1 MRVNTIK
8 KIIAAILAAVLCFGV
23 LPSRSFFNTL
33 SAVVKAANADS
44 LNEAYADGTSL
55 MPIGPAFTVDTLLS
69 WEPTNDPD
77 SDYSRSVVPLADR
90 YTGFTVND
98 YANPDAKLMVCSL
111 ANSKHDA
118 TNAQGQESFSS
129 YAFNYWQY
137 ATSFVYWSGS
147 KRGQVVVPT
156 GEFTDA
162 AHTNGVPVMG
172 TIFFDWGGNS
182 SVVEN
187 FVRNYRSVADK
198 LIEVMEYYGFDGYFF
213 NEETAVDY
221 TTAGNLRSMIAYM
234 RQQRPNMLIG
244 WYDSITDSGNLS
256 YQDAVNGSN
265 SGWVSAGVNEFFMN
279 YNWTT
284 QDVNTTV
291 STMQGLGKSQ
301 YEAFAGL
308 DVQQNCMN
316 TNFSSNYL
324 LNNNNNKLKL
334 SLALYCP
341 NSTMGLSGDG
351 ADFHEVERQFYVN
364 GGDPR
369 STSSSGWAGMSR
381 FFADHTTI
389 ISAPFVTNFN
399 SGHGKAFYIDGVKS
413 RDAEWSYQSVQDV
426 MPTWTWIID
435 SNGQK
440 LSGAYDFEDAYNGGS
455 SIKFYGSLTANKP
468 NNIML
473 YSTNLD
479 INGST
484 NIAVTAKNDRGL
496 MKLVAYYGDSSTS
509 SYANCQKATF
519 ALDASSGGWTT
530 SNVSLASLSGKKL
543 YAIGFEI
550 GGTSNVSDYQVNIG
564 RLAVTDSE
572 AAAASASN
580 ARLEEIIYLD
590 AYTAEARI
598 KWNGNNASTYEIY
611 RLNADGTR
619 TLIMETPNTAYYI
632 PNLVRNDDQADV
644 TIEVVPVNANGVRG
658 ESSRFTIDWPYENG
672 DTEKLS
678 DVTVPVNICP
688 LAEVTGY
695 SAQNDGEPASKAID
709 GTSENGSK
717 WCATNAQSG
726 WMTIKLDQP
735 RTIKR
740 IRIEHAE
747 YGGEAQNMNT
757 IAFSVQYKSGNNWV
771 TAYSTNNNSSA
782 VTDELITPVTAQ
794 EWRLY
799 ISNSGSSAWGAI
811 RIYEWQMFETTER
824 NRTDIVLMKFA
835 SAKNNK
841 GASDTFS
848 LTHAPTGSTVRL
860 YLRDA
865 NGNYTQIASKEAQ
878 SSTVSFTGLDYGSD
892 AGRVF
897 YTVQEGKQ
905 EESIKLSTAF
915 DAEPGA
921 VKYSITVVQPAN
933 GTVSASATSATAGTT
948 VKLTATPAEGYTLD
962 YFTLD
967 GARINGDTFIMP
979 ARNVEVSA
987 VFTANAYSITVVQPT
1002 GGTVSASATSAT
1014 AGTTVKLTATPA
1026 EGYTLDYFTLDGA
1039 RINGNTFS
1047 MPARNVEV
1055 SAVFTANAYSITVVQ
1070 PTGGTV
1076 SASTTSAA
1084 AGTTIELTA
1093 TPAEGYTL
1101 DYFTLDGE
1109 RINGDTFS
1117 MPARNVEV
1125 SAVFTANAYSITVV
1139 QPTGGTVSASA
1150 TSATAGTTVKLTAT
1164 PAEGYTLDYF
1174 TLDGARING
1183 DTFIMPARNV
1193 EVSAVFTA
1201 NAYSITVVQ
1210 PTGGTVSAS
1219 ATSATAGTTVKL
1231 TATPAE
1237 GYTLD
1242 YFTLDGARINGDT
1255 FIMPARNV
1263 EVSAVFTANAYSI
1276 TVVQPT
1282 GGTVSAS
1289 ATSATAGTTVKLTA
1303 TPAEGYTLDYFTLDG
1318 ARINGDTFIM
1328 PARNVEVSAVFTA
1341 NAYSI
1346 TVVQPAGGTVSASK
1360 LSAFFGEAVELTA
1373 VPDEGYELSHYVVN
1387 GAANNGGTFTMPARD
1402 VIVTAVFTKVAEPSV
1417 NLALNATIYYSNKK
1431 YPDYAKNGPQH
1442 AFDGKMSDREAD
1454 KWHASGVNG
1463 WVAFDIHT
1471 PVANPILK
1479 IYHAGSAGENSNLNT
1494 SSWDVYILNERY
1506 LTEEAYFNMDRSTQ
1520 NRVCQIAWF
1529 WKRIHVTTGNTADIS
1544 IDHID
1549 MPEARRL
1556 FKINMRKTNQ
1566 TGYPY
1571 YLNVYEIEMYAG
1583 N

>member
-213 NEETAVDY
+213 NEETGVDY

-256 YQDAVNGSN
+256 YQDAVNGYN

-291 STMQGLGKSQ
+291 STMQNLGKSQ

-308 DVQQNCMN
+308 EVQQNCKN

-324 LNNNNNKLKL
+324 LNNSNKLKL

-496 MKLVAYYGDSSTS
+496 MKLVAYYGDSNTS

-572 AAAASASN
+572 AAAASVNN

-598 KWNGNNASTYEIY
+598 KWNGNNASSYEIY

-695 SAQNDGEPASKAID
+695 SAQNDGEPAWKAID

-717 WCATNAQSG
+717 WCATNARSG

-740 IRIEHAE
+740 IRIEHAQ
-747 YGGEAQNMNT
+747 YGGEAQDMNT

-794 EWRLY
+794 EWRLD

-921 VKYSITVVQPAN
+921 VKYSINVVQPAN
-933 GTVSASATSATAGTT
+933 GSVAASATFATAGTT
-948 VKLTATPAEGYTLD
+948 IELTATPAEGYTLD

-967 GARINGDTFIMP
+967 GERINGDTFIMP

-1002 GGTVSASATSAT
+1002 GGTVSAS
-1014 AGTTVKLTATPA
+1014 
-1026 EGYTLDYFTLDGA
+1026 
-1039 RINGNTFS
+1039 
-1047 MPARNVEV
+1047 
-1055 SAVFTANAYSITVVQ
+1055 
-1070 PTGGTV
+1070 
-1076 SASTTSAA
+1076 
-1084 AGTTIELTA
+1084 
-1093 TPAEGYTL
+1093 
-1101 DYFTLDGE
+1101 
-1109 RINGDTFS
+1109 
-1117 MPARNVEV
+1117 
-1125 SAVFTANAYSITVV
+1125 
-1139 QPTGGTVSASA
+1139 
-1150 TSATAGTTVKLTAT
+1150 
-1164 PAEGYTLDYF
+1164 
-1174 TLDGARING
+1174 
-1183 DTFIMPARNV
+1183 
-1193 EVSAVFTA
+1193 
-1201 NAYSITVVQ
+1201 
-1210 PTGGTVSAS
+1210 
-1219 ATSATAGTTVKL
+1219 
-1231 TATPAE
+1231 
-1237 GYTLD
+1237 
-1242 YFTLDGARINGDT
+1242 
-1255 FIMPARNV
+1255 
-1263 EVSAVFTANAYSI
+1263 
-1276 TVVQPT
+1276 
-1282 GGTVSAS
+1282 
-1289 ATSATAGTTVKLTA
+1289 
-1303 TPAEGYTLDYFTLDG
+1303 
-1318 ARINGDTFIM
+1318 
-1328 PARNVEVSAVFTA
+1328 
-1341 NAYSI
+1341 
-1346 TVVQPAGGTVSASK
+1346 K

-1387 GAANNGGTFTMPARD
+1387 GAANSGGTFTMPARD

-1417 NLALNATIYYSNKK
+1417 NLALNATIYYFNKK

-1442 AFDGKMSDREAD
+1442 AFDGKMSDPEAD

-1479 IYHAGSAGENSNLNT
+1479 IYHAGSADEDSNLNT

-1571 YLNVYEIEMYAG
+1571 HLNVYEIEMYAG

>member
-234 RQQRPNMLIG
+234 RQQKPNMLIG

-256 YQDAVNGSN
+256 YQDAVNGYN

-291 STMQGLGKSQ
+291 STMQNLGKSQ

-316 TNFSSNYL
+316 TYFSSNYL
-324 LNNNNNKLKL
+324 LNNSNKLKL

-509 SYANCQKATF
+509 SYANCQKVTF

-543 YAIGFEI
+543 YALGFEI

-598 KWNGNNASTYEIY
+598 KWNGNNASSYEIY

-695 SAQNDGEPASKAID
+695 SAQNDGEPAWKAID

-717 WCATNAQSG
+717 WCATNKQSG

-740 IRIEHAE
+740 IRIEHAQ

-771 TAYSTNNNSSA
+771 TVYSTNNNSSA

-865 NGNYTQIASKEAQ
+865 NGNYTQIASKEAH

-921 VKYSITVVQPAN
+921 VKYSINVVQPAN
-933 GTVSASATSATAGTT
+933 GSVAASATSATAGTT
-948 VKLTATPAEGYTLD
+948 IELTATPAEGYTLD

-967 GARINGDTFIMP
+967 GERINGDTFIMP
-979 ARNVEVSA
+979 ARNVDVSA

-1026 EGYTLDYFTLDGA
+1026 EGYTLDYFTLDG
-1039 RINGNTFS
+1039 
-1047 MPARNVEV
+1047 E
-1055 SAVFTANAYSITVVQ
+1055 
-1070 PTGGTV
+1070 
-1076 SASTTSAA
+1076 
-1084 AGTTIELTA
+1084 
-1093 TPAEGYTL
+1093 
-1101 DYFTLDGE
+1101 
-1109 RINGDTFS
+1109 
-1117 MPARNVEV
+1117 
-1125 SAVFTANAYSITVV
+1125 
-1139 QPTGGTVSASA
+1139 
-1150 TSATAGTTVKLTAT
+1150 
-1164 PAEGYTLDYF
+1164 
-1174 TLDGARING
+1174 RING

-1210 PTGGTVSAS
+1210 PT
-1219 ATSATAGTTVKL
+1219 
-1231 TATPAE
+1231 
-1237 GYTLD
+1237 
-1242 YFTLDGARINGDT
+1242 
-1255 FIMPARNV
+1255 
-1263 EVSAVFTANAYSI
+1263 
-1276 TVVQPT
+1276 
-1282 GGTVSAS
+1282 
-1289 ATSATAGTTVKLTA
+1289 
-1303 TPAEGYTLDYFTLDG
+1303 
-1318 ARINGDTFIM
+1318 
-1328 PARNVEVSAVFTA
+1328 
-1341 NAYSI
+1341 
-1346 TVVQPAGGTVSASK
+1346 GGTVSASK

-1442 AFDGKMSDREAD
+1442 AFDGKMSDPEAD
-1454 KWHASGVNG
+1454 KWHASGING

-1479 IYHAGSAGENSNLNT
+1479 IYHAGSASEDSNLNT

-1529 WKRIHVTTGNTADIS
+1529 WKKIHVTNGNTADIS

-1571 YLNVYEIEMYAG
+1571 HLNVYEIEMYAG

>member
-1 MRVNTIK
+1 
-8 KIIAAILAAVLCFGV
+8 
-23 LPSRSFFNTL
+23 
-33 SAVVKAANADS
+33 
-44 LNEAYADGTSL
+44 
-55 MPIGPAFTVDTLLS
+55 
-69 WEPTNDPD
+69 
-77 SDYSRSVVPLADR
+77 
-90 YTGFTVND
+90 
-98 YANPDAKLMVCSL
+98 
-111 ANSKHDA
+111 
-118 TNAQGQESFSS
+118 
-129 YAFNYWQY
+129 
-137 ATSFVYWSGS
+137 
-147 KRGQVVVPT
+147 
-156 GEFTDA
+156 
-162 AHTNGVPVMG
+162 
-172 TIFFDWGGNS
+172 
-182 SVVEN
+182 
-187 FVRNYRSVADK
+187 
-198 LIEVMEYYGFDGYFF
+198 
-213 NEETAVDY
+213 
-221 TTAGNLRSMIAYM
+221 
-234 RQQRPNMLIG
+234 
-244 WYDSITDSGNLS
+244 
-256 YQDAVNGSN
+256 
-265 SGWVSAGVNEFFMN
+265 
-279 YNWTT
+279 
-284 QDVNTTV
+284 
-291 STMQGLGKSQ
+291 
-301 YEAFAGL
+301 
-308 DVQQNCMN
+308 
-316 TNFSSNYL
+316 
-324 LNNNNNKLKL
+324 
-334 SLALYCP
+334 
-341 NSTMGLSGDG
+341 
-351 ADFHEVERQFYVN
+351 
-364 GGDPR
+364 
-369 STSSSGWAGMSR
+369 
-381 FFADHTTI
+381 
-389 ISAPFVTNFN
+389 
-399 SGHGKAFYIDGVKS
+399 
-413 RDAEWSYQSVQDV
+413 
-426 MPTWTWIID
+426 
-435 SNGQK
+435 
-440 LSGAYDFEDAYNGGS
+440 
-455 SIKFYGSLTANKP
+455 
-468 NNIML
+468 
-473 YSTNLD
+473 
-479 INGST
+479 
-484 NIAVTAKNDRGL
+484 
-496 MKLVAYYGDSSTS
+496 
-509 SYANCQKATF
+509 
-519 ALDASSGGWTT
+519 
-530 SNVSLASLSGKKL
+530 
-543 YAIGFEI
+543 
-550 GGTSNVSDYQVNIG
+550 
-564 RLAVTDSE
+564 
-572 AAAASASN
+572 
-580 ARLEEIIYLD
+580 
-590 AYTAEARI
+590 
-598 KWNGNNASTYEIY
+598 
-611 RLNADGTR
+611 
-619 TLIMETPNTAYYI
+619 METPNTAYYI

-695 SAQNDGEPASKAID
+695 SAQNDGEPAWKAID

-717 WCATNAQSG
+717 WCATNKQSG

-747 YGGEAQNMNT
+747 YGGESQDMNT

-771 TAYSTNNNSSA
+771 TVYSTNNNSSA

-921 VKYSITVVQPAN
+921 VKYSINVVQPAN
-933 GTVSASATSATAGTT
+933 GTVSASATSATAGTTVKLTANPAEGYTLDYFTLDGARINGNTFIMPARNVDVSAVFTANAYSINVVQPTNGMVSASATSATAGTT

-967 GARINGDTFIMP
+967 GERINGDTFIMP

-1002 GGTVSASATSAT
+1002 
-1014 AGTTVKLTATPA
+1014 
-1026 EGYTLDYFTLDGA
+1026 
-1039 RINGNTFS
+1039 
-1047 MPARNVEV
+1047 
-1055 SAVFTANAYSITVVQ
+1055 
-1070 PTGGTV
+1070 
-1076 SASTTSAA
+1076 
-1084 AGTTIELTA
+1084 
-1093 TPAEGYTL
+1093 
-1101 DYFTLDGE
+1101 
-1109 RINGDTFS
+1109 
-1117 MPARNVEV
+1117 
-1125 SAVFTANAYSITVV
+1125 
-1139 QPTGGTVSASA
+1139 
-1150 TSATAGTTVKLTAT
+1150 
-1164 PAEGYTLDYF
+1164 
-1174 TLDGARING
+1174 
-1183 DTFIMPARNV
+1183 
-1193 EVSAVFTA
+1193 
-1201 NAYSITVVQ
+1201 
-1210 PTGGTVSAS
+1210 
-1219 ATSATAGTTVKL
+1219 
-1231 TATPAE
+1231 
-1237 GYTLD
+1237 
-1242 YFTLDGARINGDT
+1242 
-1255 FIMPARNV
+1255 
-1263 EVSAVFTANAYSI
+1263 
-1276 TVVQPT
+1276 
-1282 GGTVSAS
+1282 
-1289 ATSATAGTTVKLTA
+1289 
-1303 TPAEGYTLDYFTLDG
+1303 
-1318 ARINGDTFIM
+1318 
-1328 PARNVEVSAVFTA
+1328 
-1341 NAYSI
+1341 
-1346 TVVQPAGGTVSASK
+1346 GGTVSASK

-1454 KWHASGVNG
+1454 KWHASGING

-1479 IYHAGSAGENSNLNT
+1479 IYHAGFAGEGSDLNT

-1571 YLNVYEIEMYAG
+1571 HLNVYEIEMYAG

>member
-1 MRVNTIK
+1 
-8 KIIAAILAAVLCFGV
+8 
-23 LPSRSFFNTL
+23 
-33 SAVVKAANADS
+33 
-44 LNEAYADGTSL
+44 
-55 MPIGPAFTVDTLLS
+55 
-69 WEPTNDPD
+69 
-77 SDYSRSVVPLADR
+77 
-90 YTGFTVND
+90 
-98 YANPDAKLMVCSL
+98 
-111 ANSKHDA
+111 
-118 TNAQGQESFSS
+118 
-129 YAFNYWQY
+129 
-137 ATSFVYWSGS
+137 
-147 KRGQVVVPT
+147 
-156 GEFTDA
+156 
-162 AHTNGVPVMG
+162 
-172 TIFFDWGGNS
+172 
-182 SVVEN
+182 
-187 FVRNYRSVADK
+187 
-198 LIEVMEYYGFDGYFF
+198 
-213 NEETAVDY
+213 
-221 TTAGNLRSMIAYM
+221 
-234 RQQRPNMLIG
+234 
-244 WYDSITDSGNLS
+244 
-256 YQDAVNGSN
+256 
-265 SGWVSAGVNEFFMN
+265 
-279 YNWTT
+279 
-284 QDVNTTV
+284 
-291 STMQGLGKSQ
+291 
-301 YEAFAGL
+301 
-308 DVQQNCMN
+308 
-316 TNFSSNYL
+316 
-324 LNNNNNKLKL
+324 
-334 SLALYCP
+334 
-341 NSTMGLSGDG
+341 
-351 ADFHEVERQFYVN
+351 
-364 GGDPR
+364 
-369 STSSSGWAGMSR
+369 
-381 FFADHTTI
+381 
-389 ISAPFVTNFN
+389 
-399 SGHGKAFYIDGVKS
+399 
-413 RDAEWSYQSVQDV
+413 
-426 MPTWTWIID
+426 
-435 SNGQK
+435 
-440 LSGAYDFEDAYNGGS
+440 
-455 SIKFYGSLTANKP
+455 
-468 NNIML
+468 
-473 YSTNLD
+473 
-479 INGST
+479 
-484 NIAVTAKNDRGL
+484 
-496 MKLVAYYGDSSTS
+496 
-509 SYANCQKATF
+509 
-519 ALDASSGGWTT
+519 
-530 SNVSLASLSGKKL
+530 
-543 YAIGFEI
+543 
-550 GGTSNVSDYQVNIG
+550 
-564 RLAVTDSE
+564 
-572 AAAASASN
+572 
-580 ARLEEIIYLD
+580 
-590 AYTAEARI
+590 
-598 KWNGNNASTYEIY
+598 
-611 RLNADGTR
+611 
-619 TLIMETPNTAYYI
+619 METPNPAYYI

-644 TIEVVPVNANGVRG
+644 TVEVVPVNANGVRG

-717 WCATNAQSG
+717 WCATNKQSG

-747 YGGEAQNMNT
+747 YGGEAQDMNT

-771 TAYSTNNNSSA
+771 TVYSTNNNSSD

-799 ISNSGSSAWGAI
+799 IFNSGSSAWGAI

-865 NGNYTQIASKEAQ
+865 SGNYTQIASKEAQ

-921 VKYSITVVQPAN
+921 VKYSINVVQPAN
-933 GTVSASATSATAGTT
+933 GSVAASATSATAGTT
-948 VKLTATPAEGYTLD
+948 VKLTAY
-962 YFTLD
+962 
-967 GARINGDTFIMP
+967 
-979 ARNVEVSA
+979 
-987 VFTANAYSITVVQPT
+987 
-1002 GGTVSASATSAT
+1002 
-1014 AGTTVKLTATPA
+1014 
-1026 EGYTLDYFTLDGA
+1026 
-1039 RINGNTFS
+1039 
-1047 MPARNVEV
+1047 
-1055 SAVFTANAYSITVVQ
+1055 
-1070 PTGGTV
+1070 
-1076 SASTTSAA
+1076 
-1084 AGTTIELTA
+1084 
-1093 TPAEGYTL
+1093 
-1101 DYFTLDGE
+1101 
-1109 RINGDTFS
+1109 
-1117 MPARNVEV
+1117 
-1125 SAVFTANAYSITVV
+1125 
-1139 QPTGGTVSASA
+1139 
-1150 TSATAGTTVKLTAT
+1150 

-1289 ATSATAGTTVKLTA
+1289 ATSATAGTTIELTA

-1346 TVVQPAGGTVSASK
+1346 TVVQPTGGTVSASK

-1442 AFDGKMSDREAD
+1442 AFDGKMSDPEAD
-1454 KWHASGVNG
+1454 KWHASGING

-1479 IYHAGSAGENSNLNT
+1479 IYHAGFAGEGSDLNT

-1571 YLNVYEIEMYAG
+1571 HLNVYEIEMYAG

>member
-8 KIIAAILAAVLCFGV
+8 KIIAAILAAVFCFVV
-23 LPSRSFFNTL
+23 LRSRSFFNTL

-213 NEETAVDY
+213 NEETGVDY

-324 LNNNNNKLKL
+324 LNNSNKLKL

-598 KWNGNNASTYEIY
+598 KWNGNNASSYEIY

-695 SAQNDGEPASKAID
+695 SAQNDGEPAWKAID

-717 WCATNAQSG
+717 WCATNKQSG

-740 IRIEHAE
+740 IRIEHAQ

-771 TAYSTNNNSSA
+771 TVYSTNNNSSA

-921 VKYSITVVQPAN
+921 VKYSINVVQPAN
-933 GTVSASATSATAGTT
+933 GSVAASATSATAGTT

-1002 GGTVSASATSAT
+1002 GGTVSAS
-1014 AGTTVKLTATPA
+1014 
-1026 EGYTLDYFTLDGA
+1026 
-1039 RINGNTFS
+1039 
-1047 MPARNVEV
+1047 
-1055 SAVFTANAYSITVVQ
+1055 
-1070 PTGGTV
+1070 
-1076 SASTTSAA
+1076 
-1084 AGTTIELTA
+1084 
-1093 TPAEGYTL
+1093 
-1101 DYFTLDGE
+1101 
-1109 RINGDTFS
+1109 
-1117 MPARNVEV
+1117 
-1125 SAVFTANAYSITVV
+1125 
-1139 QPTGGTVSASA
+1139 
-1150 TSATAGTTVKLTAT
+1150 
-1164 PAEGYTLDYF
+1164 
-1174 TLDGARING
+1174 
-1183 DTFIMPARNV
+1183 
-1193 EVSAVFTA
+1193 
-1201 NAYSITVVQ
+1201 
-1210 PTGGTVSAS
+1210 
-1219 ATSATAGTTVKL
+1219 
-1231 TATPAE
+1231 
-1237 GYTLD
+1237 
-1242 YFTLDGARINGDT
+1242 
-1255 FIMPARNV
+1255 
-1263 EVSAVFTANAYSI
+1263 
-1276 TVVQPT
+1276 
-1282 GGTVSAS
+1282 
-1289 ATSATAGTTVKLTA
+1289 
-1303 TPAEGYTLDYFTLDG
+1303 
-1318 ARINGDTFIM
+1318 
-1328 PARNVEVSAVFTA
+1328 
-1341 NAYSI
+1341 
-1346 TVVQPAGGTVSASK
+1346 K

-1417 NLALNATIYYSNKK
+1417 NLALNATVYYSNKK

-1442 AFDGKMSDREAD
+1442 AFDGKMSDPEAD
-1454 KWHASGVNG
+1454 KWHASGING

-1479 IYHAGSAGENSNLNT
+1479 IYHAGFAGEGSDLNT

-1571 YLNVYEIEMYAG
+1571 HLNVYEIEMYAG

>member
-213 NEETAVDY
+213 NEETGVDY

-324 LNNNNNKLKL
+324 LNNSNKLKL

-695 SAQNDGEPASKAID
+695 SAQNDGEPAWKAID

-717 WCATNAQSG
+717 WCATNKQSG

-740 IRIEHAE
+740 IRIEHAQ

-771 TAYSTNNNSSA
+771 TVYSTNSNSSA

-794 EWRLY
+794 EWRLD

-921 VKYSITVVQPAN
+921 VKYSINVVQPAN
-933 GTVSASATSATAGTT
+933 GSVAASATSATAGTT
-948 VKLTATPAEGYTLD
+948 VKLTA
-962 YFTLD
+962 
-967 GARINGDTFIMP
+967 N
-979 ARNVEVSA
+979 
-987 VFTANAYSITVVQPT
+987 
-1002 GGTVSASATSAT
+1002 
-1014 AGTTVKLTATPA
+1014 PA

-1076 SASTTSAA
+1076 SAS
-1084 AGTTIELTA
+1084 
-1093 TPAEGYTL
+1093 
-1101 DYFTLDGE
+1101 
-1109 RINGDTFS
+1109 
-1117 MPARNVEV
+1117 
-1125 SAVFTANAYSITVV
+1125 
-1139 QPTGGTVSASA
+1139 A
-1150 TSATAGTTVKLTAT
+1150 TSATAGTTVKLTAN

-1183 DTFIMPARNV
+1183 NTFIMPARNV

-1219 ATSATAGTTVKL
+1219 ATSATAGTTIEL

-1242 YFTLDGARINGDT
+1242 YFTLDGERINGNT

-1263 EVSAVFTANAYSI
+1263 DVSAVFTANAYGI
-1276 TVVQPT
+1276 TVVQPA

-1417 NLALNATIYYSNKK
+1417 NLALNATVYYSNKK

-1454 KWHASGVNG
+1454 KWHASGING

>member
-98 YANPDAKLMVCSL
+98 YANPNAKLMVCSL

-172 TIFFDWGGNS
+172 TIFFDWNGDS

-213 NEETAVDY
+213 NEETGVDY

-256 YQDAVNGSN
+256 YQDAVNGYN

-291 STMQGLGKSQ
+291 STMQNLGKSQ

-316 TNFSSNYL
+316 TYFSSNYL
-324 LNNNNNKLKL
+324 LNNSNKLKL

-484 NIAVTAKNDRGL
+484 NIAVTSKNDRGL
-496 MKLVAYYGDSSTS
+496 IKLVAYYGDSSTS
-509 SYANCQKATF
+509 SYANCQKAAF

-598 KWNGNNASTYEIY
+598 KWNGNNASSYEIY

-644 TIEVVPVNANGVRG
+644 TVEVVPVNANGVRG
-658 ESSRFTIDWPYENG
+658 ESSRFTIDWLYENG

-678 DVTVPVNICP
+678 DVTVPENICP

-695 SAQNDGEPASKAID
+695 SAQNDGEPAWKAID

-717 WCATNAQSG
+717 WCATNARSG

-747 YGGEAQNMNT
+747 YGGEAQDMNT

-771 TAYSTNNNSSA
+771 TVYSTNSNSSD

-848 LTHAPTGSTVRL
+848 LTNAPTGSTVRL

-921 VKYSITVVQPAN
+921 VKYSINVVQPAN
-933 GTVSASATSATAGTT
+933 GSVAASATSATAGTT

-967 GARINGDTFIMP
+967 G
-979 ARNVEVSA
+979 E
-987 VFTANAYSITVVQPT
+987 
-1002 GGTVSASATSAT
+1002 
-1014 AGTTVKLTATPA
+1014 
-1026 EGYTLDYFTLDGA
+1026 
-1039 RINGNTFS
+1039 
-1047 MPARNVEV
+1047 
-1055 SAVFTANAYSITVVQ
+1055 
-1070 PTGGTV
+1070 
-1076 SASTTSAA
+1076 
-1084 AGTTIELTA
+1084 
-1093 TPAEGYTL
+1093 
-1101 DYFTLDGE
+1101 
-1109 RINGDTFS
+1109 
-1117 MPARNVEV
+1117 
-1125 SAVFTANAYSITVV
+1125 
-1139 QPTGGTVSASA
+1139 
-1150 TSATAGTTVKLTAT
+1150 
-1164 PAEGYTLDYF
+1164 
-1174 TLDGARING
+1174 
-1183 DTFIMPARNV
+1183 
-1193 EVSAVFTA
+1193 
-1201 NAYSITVVQ
+1201 
-1210 PTGGTVSAS
+1210 
-1219 ATSATAGTTVKL
+1219 
-1231 TATPAE
+1231 
-1237 GYTLD
+1237 
-1242 YFTLDGARINGDT
+1242 
-1255 FIMPARNV
+1255 
-1263 EVSAVFTANAYSI
+1263 
-1276 TVVQPT
+1276 
-1282 GGTVSAS
+1282 
-1289 ATSATAGTTVKLTA
+1289 
-1303 TPAEGYTLDYFTLDG
+1303 
-1318 ARINGDTFIM
+1318 RINGDTFIM

-1346 TVVQPAGGTVSASK
+1346 TVVQPANGTVSASATSATAGTTIELTATPAEGYTLDYFTLDGERINGHTFSMPARNVEVSAVFTANAYSITVVQPTGGTVSASK

-1417 NLALNATIYYSNKK
+1417 NLALNATVYYSNKK

-1442 AFDGKMSDREAD
+1442 AFDGKMSDPEAD

-1479 IYHAGSAGENSNLNT
+1479 IYHAGFAGEGSDLNT

-1571 YLNVYEIEMYAG
+1571 HLNVYEIEMYAG

>member
-234 RQQRPNMLIG
+234 RQQKPNMLIG

-324 LNNNNNKLKL
+324 LNNSNKLKL

-543 YAIGFEI
+543 YAIGFEV

-695 SAQNDGEPASKAID
+695 SAQNDGEPAWKAID

-717 WCATNAQSG
+717 WCATNKQSG

-740 IRIEHAE
+740 IRIEHAQ

-771 TAYSTNNNSSA
+771 TVYSTNNNSSA

-921 VKYSITVVQPAN
+921 VKYSINVVQPAN
-933 GTVSASATSATAGTT
+933 GSVAASATSATAGTT
-948 VKLTATPAEGYTLD
+948 VKLTAYPAEGYTLD

-987 VFTANAYSITVVQPT
+987 VFTANAYSITVVQPAN
-1002 GGTVSASATSAT
+1002 GSVAASATSAT

-1026 EGYTLDYFTLDGA
+1026 EGYTLDYFTLDGE
-1039 RINGNTFS
+1039 RINGN
-1047 MPARNVEV
+1047 
-1055 SAVFTANAYSITVVQ
+1055 
-1070 PTGGTV
+1070 
-1076 SASTTSAA
+1076 
-1084 AGTTIELTA
+1084 
-1093 TPAEGYTL
+1093 
-1101 DYFTLDGE
+1101 
-1109 RINGDTFS
+1109 
-1117 MPARNVEV
+1117 
-1125 SAVFTANAYSITVV
+1125 
-1139 QPTGGTVSASA
+1139 
-1150 TSATAGTTVKLTAT
+1150 
-1164 PAEGYTLDYF
+1164 
-1174 TLDGARING
+1174 
-1183 DTFIMPARNV
+1183 TFIMPARNV

-1210 PTGGTVSAS
+1210 PANGSVAAS

-1231 TATPAE
+1231 TANPAE

-1242 YFTLDGARINGDT
+1242 YFTLDG
-1255 FIMPARNV
+1255 
-1263 EVSAVFTANAYSI
+1263 E
-1276 TVVQPT
+1276 
-1282 GGTVSAS
+1282 
-1289 ATSATAGTTVKLTA
+1289 
-1303 TPAEGYTLDYFTLDG
+1303 
-1318 ARINGDTFIM
+1318 RINGDTFIM

-1402 VIVTAVFTKVAEPSV
+1402 VIVTAVFTKVAEPSA

-1454 KWHASGVNG
+1454 KWHASGING

-1479 IYHAGSAGENSNLNT
+1479 IYHAGSAGEDSNLNT

-1529 WKRIHVTTGNTADIS
+1529 WKRVHVTTGNTADIS
-1544 IDHID
+1544 VDHID

-1571 YLNVYEIEMYAG
+1571 HLNVYEIEMYDG

>member
-198 LIEVMEYYGFDGYFF
+198 LIEVMDYYGFDGYFF

-244 WYDSITDSGNLS
+244 WYDSITDSGYLS

-291 STMQGLGKSQ
+291 STMQNLGKSQ

-324 LNNNNNKLKL
+324 LNNSNKLKL

-550 GGTSNVSDYQVNIG
+550 GGTSNVYDYQVNIG

-598 KWNGNNASTYEIY
+598 KWNGNNASSYEIY

-695 SAQNDGEPASKAID
+695 SAQNDGEPAWKAID

-717 WCATNAQSG
+717 WCATNARSG

-747 YGGEAQNMNT
+747 YGGEAQDMNT

-771 TAYSTNNNSSA
+771 TVYSTTNNSSA

-811 RIYEWQMFETTER
+811 RIYEWQMFESTER
-824 NRTDIVLMKFA
+824 ERSDIVLMKFA

-848 LTHAPTGSTVRL
+848 LTHAPTSSTVRL

-897 YTVQEGKQ
+897 YTVQEGVQ

-921 VKYSITVVQPAN
+921 VKYSINVVQPAN
-933 GTVSASATSATAGTT
+933 GSVAASA
-948 VKLTATPAEGYTLD
+948 
-962 YFTLD
+962 
-967 GARINGDTFIMP
+967 
-979 ARNVEVSA
+979 
-987 VFTANAYSITVVQPT
+987 
-1002 GGTVSASATSAT
+1002 
-1014 AGTTVKLTATPA
+1014 
-1026 EGYTLDYFTLDGA
+1026 
-1039 RINGNTFS
+1039 
-1047 MPARNVEV
+1047 
-1055 SAVFTANAYSITVVQ
+1055 
-1070 PTGGTV
+1070 
-1076 SASTTSAA
+1076 TSAA
-1084 AGTTIELTA
+1084 AGTIIELAA

-1109 RINGDTFS
+1109 
-1117 MPARNVEV
+1117 
-1125 SAVFTANAYSITVV
+1125 
-1139 QPTGGTVSASA
+1139 
-1150 TSATAGTTVKLTAT
+1150 
-1164 PAEGYTLDYF
+1164 
-1174 TLDGARING
+1174 
-1183 DTFIMPARNV
+1183 
-1193 EVSAVFTA
+1193 
-1201 NAYSITVVQ
+1201 
-1210 PTGGTVSAS
+1210 
-1219 ATSATAGTTVKL
+1219 
-1231 TATPAE
+1231 
-1237 GYTLD
+1237 
-1242 YFTLDGARINGDT
+1242 
-1255 FIMPARNV
+1255 
-1263 EVSAVFTANAYSI
+1263 
-1276 TVVQPT
+1276 
-1282 GGTVSAS
+1282 
-1289 ATSATAGTTVKLTA
+1289 
-1303 TPAEGYTLDYFTLDG
+1303 
-1318 ARINGDTFIM
+1318 RINGDTFIM

-1346 TVVQPAGGTVSASK
+1346 TVVQPAGGTVSASATSAAAGTTVKLTATPAEGYTLDYFTLDGERINGNTFSMPARNVEVSAVFTANAYSITVVQPAGGTVTASK

-1454 KWHASGVNG
+1454 KWHASGING

-1479 IYHAGSAGENSNLNT
+1479 IYHAGSAGEGSDLNT

-1529 WKRIHVTTGNTADIS
+1529 WKKIHVTNGNTADIS
-1544 IDHID
+1544 VDHID

>member
-1 MRVNTIK
+1 M
-8 KIIAAILAAVLCFGV
+8 IL
-23 LPSRSFFNTL
+23 N
-33 SAVVKAANADS
+33 
-44 LNEAYADGTSL
+44 
-55 MPIGPAFTVDTLLS
+55 
-69 WEPTNDPD
+69 
-77 SDYSRSVVPLADR
+77 
-90 YTGFTVND
+90 
-98 YANPDAKLMVCSL
+98 
-111 ANSKHDA
+111 
-118 TNAQGQESFSS
+118 
-129 YAFNYWQY
+129 
-137 ATSFVYWSGS
+137 SFV
-147 KRGQVVVPT
+147 
-156 GEFTDA
+156 
-162 AHTNGVPVMG
+162 
-172 TIFFDWGGNS
+172 
-182 SVVEN
+182 
-187 FVRNYRSVADK
+187 
-198 LIEVMEYYGFDGYFF
+198 
-213 NEETAVDY
+213 
-221 TTAGNLRSMIAYM
+221 
-234 RQQRPNMLIG
+234 
-244 WYDSITDSGNLS
+244 
-256 YQDAVNGSN
+256 
-265 SGWVSAGVNEFFMN
+265 
-279 YNWTT
+279 
-284 QDVNTTV
+284 TV
-291 STMQGLGKSQ
+291 
-301 YEAFAGL
+301 
-308 DVQQNCMN
+308 
-316 TNFSSNYL
+316 
-324 LNNNNNKLKL
+324 
-334 SLALYCP
+334 
-341 NSTMGLSGDG
+341 
-351 ADFHEVERQFYVN
+351 
-364 GGDPR
+364 
-369 STSSSGWAGMSR
+369 
-381 FFADHTTI
+381 
-389 ISAPFVTNFN
+389 
-399 SGHGKAFYIDGVKS
+399 
-413 RDAEWSYQSVQDV
+413 
-426 MPTWTWIID
+426 
-435 SNGQK
+435 
-440 LSGAYDFEDAYNGGS
+440 
-455 SIKFYGSLTANKP
+455 
-468 NNIML
+468 
-473 YSTNLD
+473 
-479 INGST
+479 
-484 NIAVTAKNDRGL
+484 
-496 MKLVAYYGDSSTS
+496 
-509 SYANCQKATF
+509 
-519 ALDASSGGWTT
+519 
-530 SNVSLASLSGKKL
+530 
-543 YAIGFEI
+543 
-550 GGTSNVSDYQVNIG
+550 YQVNIG

-598 KWNGNNASTYEIY
+598 KWNGNNASSYEIY

-632 PNLVRNDDQADV
+632 PKLVRNDDQADV

-695 SAQNDGEPASKAID
+695 SAQNDGEPAWKAID

-717 WCATNAQSG
+717 WCATNARSG

-747 YGGEAQNMNT
+747 YGGEAQDMNT

-771 TAYSTNNNSSA
+771 TVYSTTNNSSA

-799 ISNSGSSAWGAI
+799 IYNSGSSAWGAI
-811 RIYEWQMFETTER
+811 RIYEWQMFESTER
-824 NRTDIVLMKFA
+824 ERSDIVLMKFA

-848 LTHAPTGSTVRL
+848 LTHAPTSSTVRL

-897 YTVQEGKQ
+897 YTVQEGVQ

-921 VKYSITVVQPAN
+921 VKYSINVVQPAN
-933 GTVSASATSATAGTT
+933 GSVAASA
-948 VKLTATPAEGYTLD
+948 
-962 YFTLD
+962 
-967 GARINGDTFIMP
+967 
-979 ARNVEVSA
+979 
-987 VFTANAYSITVVQPT
+987 
-1002 GGTVSASATSAT
+1002 
-1014 AGTTVKLTATPA
+1014 
-1026 EGYTLDYFTLDGA
+1026 
-1039 RINGNTFS
+1039 
-1047 MPARNVEV
+1047 
-1055 SAVFTANAYSITVVQ
+1055 
-1070 PTGGTV
+1070 
-1076 SASTTSAA
+1076 TSAA
-1084 AGTTIELTA
+1084 AGTIIELAA

-1109 RINGDTFS
+1109 
-1117 MPARNVEV
+1117 
-1125 SAVFTANAYSITVV
+1125 
-1139 QPTGGTVSASA
+1139 
-1150 TSATAGTTVKLTAT
+1150 
-1164 PAEGYTLDYF
+1164 
-1174 TLDGARING
+1174 
-1183 DTFIMPARNV
+1183 
-1193 EVSAVFTA
+1193 
-1201 NAYSITVVQ
+1201 
-1210 PTGGTVSAS
+1210 
-1219 ATSATAGTTVKL
+1219 
-1231 TATPAE
+1231 
-1237 GYTLD
+1237 
-1242 YFTLDGARINGDT
+1242 
-1255 FIMPARNV
+1255 
-1263 EVSAVFTANAYSI
+1263 
-1276 TVVQPT
+1276 
-1282 GGTVSAS
+1282 
-1289 ATSATAGTTVKLTA
+1289 
-1303 TPAEGYTLDYFTLDG
+1303 
-1318 ARINGDTFIM
+1318 RINGDTFIM

-1346 TVVQPAGGTVSASK
+1346 TVVQPAGGTVSASATSAAAGTTVKLTATPAEGYTLDYFTLDGERINGNTFSMPARNVEVSAVFTANAYSITVVQPAGGTVTASK

-1479 IYHAGSAGENSNLNT
+1479 IYHAGSAGEDSNLNT

-1571 YLNVYEIEMYAG
+1571 HLNVYEIEMYAG

>member
-1 MRVNTIK
+1 M
-8 KIIAAILAAVLCFGV
+8 IL
-23 LPSRSFFNTL
+23 N
-33 SAVVKAANADS
+33 
-44 LNEAYADGTSL
+44 
-55 MPIGPAFTVDTLLS
+55 
-69 WEPTNDPD
+69 
-77 SDYSRSVVPLADR
+77 
-90 YTGFTVND
+90 
-98 YANPDAKLMVCSL
+98 
-111 ANSKHDA
+111 
-118 TNAQGQESFSS
+118 
-129 YAFNYWQY
+129 
-137 ATSFVYWSGS
+137 SFV
-147 KRGQVVVPT
+147 
-156 GEFTDA
+156 
-162 AHTNGVPVMG
+162 
-172 TIFFDWGGNS
+172 
-182 SVVEN
+182 
-187 FVRNYRSVADK
+187 
-198 LIEVMEYYGFDGYFF
+198 
-213 NEETAVDY
+213 
-221 TTAGNLRSMIAYM
+221 
-234 RQQRPNMLIG
+234 
-244 WYDSITDSGNLS
+244 
-256 YQDAVNGSN
+256 
-265 SGWVSAGVNEFFMN
+265 
-279 YNWTT
+279 
-284 QDVNTTV
+284 TV
-291 STMQGLGKSQ
+291 
-301 YEAFAGL
+301 
-308 DVQQNCMN
+308 
-316 TNFSSNYL
+316 
-324 LNNNNNKLKL
+324 
-334 SLALYCP
+334 
-341 NSTMGLSGDG
+341 
-351 ADFHEVERQFYVN
+351 
-364 GGDPR
+364 
-369 STSSSGWAGMSR
+369 
-381 FFADHTTI
+381 
-389 ISAPFVTNFN
+389 
-399 SGHGKAFYIDGVKS
+399 
-413 RDAEWSYQSVQDV
+413 
-426 MPTWTWIID
+426 
-435 SNGQK
+435 
-440 LSGAYDFEDAYNGGS
+440 
-455 SIKFYGSLTANKP
+455 
-468 NNIML
+468 
-473 YSTNLD
+473 
-479 INGST
+479 
-484 NIAVTAKNDRGL
+484 
-496 MKLVAYYGDSSTS
+496 
-509 SYANCQKATF
+509 
-519 ALDASSGGWTT
+519 
-530 SNVSLASLSGKKL
+530 
-543 YAIGFEI
+543 
-550 GGTSNVSDYQVNIG
+550 YQVNIG

-598 KWNGNNASTYEIY
+598 KWNGTNASSYEIY

-672 DTEKLS
+672 DTERLS
-678 DVTVPVNICP
+678 DITEPANVCLNAT
-688 LAEVTGY
+688 VTGY
-695 SAQNDGEPASKAID
+695 SAQNDGEPAWKAID

-717 WCATNAQSG
+717 WCATNKQSG

-740 IRIEHAE
+740 IRIEHAQ

-799 ISNSGSSAWGAI
+799 INNSGSSAWGAI

-921 VKYSITVVQPAN
+921 VKYSINVVQPAN
-933 GTVSASATSATAGTT
+933 GSVA
-948 VKLTATPAEGYTLD
+948 
-962 YFTLD
+962 
-967 GARINGDTFIMP
+967 
-979 ARNVEVSA
+979 
-987 VFTANAYSITVVQPT
+987 
-1002 GGTVSASATSAT
+1002 ASATSAT

-1039 RINGNTFS
+1039 RINGN
-1047 MPARNVEV
+1047 
-1055 SAVFTANAYSITVVQ
+1055 
-1070 PTGGTV
+1070 
-1076 SASTTSAA
+1076 
-1084 AGTTIELTA
+1084 
-1093 TPAEGYTL
+1093 
-1101 DYFTLDGE
+1101 
-1109 RINGDTFS
+1109 
-1117 MPARNVEV
+1117 
-1125 SAVFTANAYSITVV
+1125 
-1139 QPTGGTVSASA
+1139 
-1150 TSATAGTTVKLTAT
+1150 
-1164 PAEGYTLDYF
+1164 
-1174 TLDGARING
+1174 
-1183 DTFIMPARNV
+1183 TFIMPARNV

-1276 TVVQPT
+1276 NVVQPAN
-1282 GGTVSAS
+1282 GMVSAS

-1303 TPAEGYTLDYFTLDG
+1303 NPAEGYTLDYFTLDG
-1318 ARINGDTFIM
+1318 ERINGNTFIM

-1387 GAANNGGTFTMPARD
+1387 GAANNGSSFTMPAHD
-1402 VIVTAVFTKVAEPSV
+1402 VMVTAVFTKVAEPSV
-1417 NLALNATIYYSNKK
+1417 NLALNATIYYFNKK

-1479 IYHAGSAGENSNLNT
+1479 IYHAGSAGEGSDLNT

-1544 IDHID
+1544 VDHID

-1571 YLNVYEIEMYAG
+1571 HLNVYEIEMYAG

>member
-1 MRVNTIK
+1 M
-8 KIIAAILAAVLCFGV
+8 IL
-23 LPSRSFFNTL
+23 N
-33 SAVVKAANADS
+33 
-44 LNEAYADGTSL
+44 
-55 MPIGPAFTVDTLLS
+55 
-69 WEPTNDPD
+69 
-77 SDYSRSVVPLADR
+77 
-90 YTGFTVND
+90 
-98 YANPDAKLMVCSL
+98 
-111 ANSKHDA
+111 
-118 TNAQGQESFSS
+118 
-129 YAFNYWQY
+129 
-137 ATSFVYWSGS
+137 SFV
-147 KRGQVVVPT
+147 
-156 GEFTDA
+156 
-162 AHTNGVPVMG
+162 
-172 TIFFDWGGNS
+172 
-182 SVVEN
+182 
-187 FVRNYRSVADK
+187 
-198 LIEVMEYYGFDGYFF
+198 
-213 NEETAVDY
+213 AV
-221 TTAGNLRSMIAYM
+221 
-234 RQQRPNMLIG
+234 
-244 WYDSITDSGNLS
+244 
-256 YQDAVNGSN
+256 
-265 SGWVSAGVNEFFMN
+265 
-279 YNWTT
+279 
-284 QDVNTTV
+284 
-291 STMQGLGKSQ
+291 
-301 YEAFAGL
+301 
-308 DVQQNCMN
+308 
-316 TNFSSNYL
+316 
-324 LNNNNNKLKL
+324 
-334 SLALYCP
+334 
-341 NSTMGLSGDG
+341 
-351 ADFHEVERQFYVN
+351 
-364 GGDPR
+364 
-369 STSSSGWAGMSR
+369 
-381 FFADHTTI
+381 
-389 ISAPFVTNFN
+389 
-399 SGHGKAFYIDGVKS
+399 
-413 RDAEWSYQSVQDV
+413 
-426 MPTWTWIID
+426 
-435 SNGQK
+435 
-440 LSGAYDFEDAYNGGS
+440 
-455 SIKFYGSLTANKP
+455 
-468 NNIML
+468 
-473 YSTNLD
+473 
-479 INGST
+479 
-484 NIAVTAKNDRGL
+484 
-496 MKLVAYYGDSSTS
+496 
-509 SYANCQKATF
+509 
-519 ALDASSGGWTT
+519 
-530 SNVSLASLSGKKL
+530 
-543 YAIGFEI
+543 
-550 GGTSNVSDYQVNIG
+550 YQVNIG

-598 KWNGNNASTYEIY
+598 KWNGNNASSYEIY

-717 WCATNAQSG
+717 WCATNKQSG

-740 IRIEHAE
+740 IRIEHAQ

-771 TAYSTNNNSSA
+771 TVYSTNNNSSA

-921 VKYSITVVQPAN
+921 VKYSINVVQPAGGSVAASATSATAGTTVKLTANPAEGYTLDYFTLDGARINGNTFIMPARNVEVSAVFTANAYSITVVQPAG

-948 VKLTATPAEGYTLD
+948 IELTATPAEGYTLD

-967 GARINGDTFIMP
+967 GERINGDTFIMP

-987 VFTANAYSITVVQPT
+987 VFTANAYSITVVQPANGSVAASAT
-1002 GGTVSASATSAT
+1002 SATAGTTIDLTATPAEGYTLDYFTLDGERINGNTFSMPARNVEVSAVFTANAYSITVVQPAGGTVSASATSAT

-1026 EGYTLDYFTLDGA
+1026 EGYTLDYFTLDG
-1039 RINGNTFS
+1039 
-1047 MPARNVEV
+1047 E
-1055 SAVFTANAYSITVVQ
+1055 
-1070 PTGGTV
+1070 
-1076 SASTTSAA
+1076 
-1084 AGTTIELTA
+1084 
-1093 TPAEGYTL
+1093 
-1101 DYFTLDGE
+1101 
-1109 RINGDTFS
+1109 
-1117 MPARNVEV
+1117 
-1125 SAVFTANAYSITVV
+1125 
-1139 QPTGGTVSASA
+1139 
-1150 TSATAGTTVKLTAT
+1150 
-1164 PAEGYTLDYF
+1164 
-1174 TLDGARING
+1174 RING

-1210 PTGGTVSAS
+1210 PT
-1219 ATSATAGTTVKL
+1219 
-1231 TATPAE
+1231 
-1237 GYTLD
+1237 
-1242 YFTLDGARINGDT
+1242 
-1255 FIMPARNV
+1255 
-1263 EVSAVFTANAYSI
+1263 
-1276 TVVQPT
+1276 
-1282 GGTVSAS
+1282 
-1289 ATSATAGTTVKLTA
+1289 
-1303 TPAEGYTLDYFTLDG
+1303 
-1318 ARINGDTFIM
+1318 
-1328 PARNVEVSAVFTA
+1328 
-1341 NAYSI
+1341 
-1346 TVVQPAGGTVSASK
+1346 GGTVSASK

-1442 AFDGKMSDREAD
+1442 AFDGKMSDPEAD
-1454 KWHASGVNG
+1454 KWHASGING

-1479 IYHAGSAGENSNLNT
+1479 IYHAGSASEDSNLNT

-1529 WKRIHVTTGNTADIS
+1529 WKRIHVTTGNTADIP

-1571 YLNVYEIEMYAG
+1571 HLNVYEIEMYAG

>member
-8 KIIAAILAAVLCFGV
+8 KIIAALLAAVFCFGV
-23 LPSRSFFNTL
+23 LPSRSFFSTL

-234 RQQRPNMLIG
+234 RQQKPNMLIG

-256 YQDAVNGSN
+256 YQDAVNGYN

-284 QDVNTTV
+284 QEVNTTV

-324 LNNNNNKLKL
+324 LNNSNKLKL

-598 KWNGNNASTYEIY
+598 KWNGNNASSYEIY

-695 SAQNDGEPASKAID
+695 SAQNDGEPAWKAID

-771 TAYSTNNNSSA
+771 TVYSTNNNSSD

-848 LTHAPTGSTVRL
+848 LTNAPTGSTVRL

-921 VKYSITVVQPAN
+921 VKYSINVVQPAN

-948 VKLTATPAEGYTLD
+948 VKLTATPAEGYTLDYFTLDGERINGDTFIMPARNVEVSAVFTANAYSINVVQPTGGTVSASATSAAAGTTIELTATPAEGYTLD

-1002 GGTVSASATSAT
+1002 GGTVSAS
-1014 AGTTVKLTATPA
+1014 
-1026 EGYTLDYFTLDGA
+1026 
-1039 RINGNTFS
+1039 
-1047 MPARNVEV
+1047 
-1055 SAVFTANAYSITVVQ
+1055 
-1070 PTGGTV
+1070 
-1076 SASTTSAA
+1076 
-1084 AGTTIELTA
+1084 
-1093 TPAEGYTL
+1093 
-1101 DYFTLDGE
+1101 
-1109 RINGDTFS
+1109 
-1117 MPARNVEV
+1117 
-1125 SAVFTANAYSITVV
+1125 
-1139 QPTGGTVSASA
+1139 
-1150 TSATAGTTVKLTAT
+1150 
-1164 PAEGYTLDYF
+1164 
-1174 TLDGARING
+1174 
-1183 DTFIMPARNV
+1183 
-1193 EVSAVFTA
+1193 
-1201 NAYSITVVQ
+1201 
-1210 PTGGTVSAS
+1210 
-1219 ATSATAGTTVKL
+1219 
-1231 TATPAE
+1231 
-1237 GYTLD
+1237 
-1242 YFTLDGARINGDT
+1242 
-1255 FIMPARNV
+1255 
-1263 EVSAVFTANAYSI
+1263 
-1276 TVVQPT
+1276 
-1282 GGTVSAS
+1282 
-1289 ATSATAGTTVKLTA
+1289 
-1303 TPAEGYTLDYFTLDG
+1303 
-1318 ARINGDTFIM
+1318 
-1328 PARNVEVSAVFTA
+1328 
-1341 NAYSI
+1341 
-1346 TVVQPAGGTVSASK
+1346 K
-1360 LSAFFGEAVELTA
+1360 LSAFFGDAVELTA

-1417 NLALNATIYYSNKK
+1417 NLALNATVYYSNKK

-1442 AFDGKMSDREAD
+1442 AFDGKMSDPEAD
-1454 KWHASGVNG
+1454 KWHASGING

-1479 IYHAGSAGENSNLNT
+1479 IYHAGSASEDSNLNT

-1571 YLNVYEIEMYAG
+1571 HLNVYEIEMYAG

>member
-1 MRVNTIK
+1 M
-8 KIIAAILAAVLCFGV
+8 IL
-23 LPSRSFFNTL
+23 N
-33 SAVVKAANADS
+33 
-44 LNEAYADGTSL
+44 
-55 MPIGPAFTVDTLLS
+55 
-69 WEPTNDPD
+69 
-77 SDYSRSVVPLADR
+77 
-90 YTGFTVND
+90 
-98 YANPDAKLMVCSL
+98 
-111 ANSKHDA
+111 
-118 TNAQGQESFSS
+118 
-129 YAFNYWQY
+129 
-137 ATSFVYWSGS
+137 SFV
-147 KRGQVVVPT
+147 
-156 GEFTDA
+156 
-162 AHTNGVPVMG
+162 
-172 TIFFDWGGNS
+172 
-182 SVVEN
+182 
-187 FVRNYRSVADK
+187 
-198 LIEVMEYYGFDGYFF
+198 
-213 NEETAVDY
+213 AV
-221 TTAGNLRSMIAYM
+221 
-234 RQQRPNMLIG
+234 
-244 WYDSITDSGNLS
+244 
-256 YQDAVNGSN
+256 
-265 SGWVSAGVNEFFMN
+265 
-279 YNWTT
+279 
-284 QDVNTTV
+284 
-291 STMQGLGKSQ
+291 
-301 YEAFAGL
+301 
-308 DVQQNCMN
+308 
-316 TNFSSNYL
+316 
-324 LNNNNNKLKL
+324 
-334 SLALYCP
+334 
-341 NSTMGLSGDG
+341 
-351 ADFHEVERQFYVN
+351 
-364 GGDPR
+364 
-369 STSSSGWAGMSR
+369 
-381 FFADHTTI
+381 
-389 ISAPFVTNFN
+389 
-399 SGHGKAFYIDGVKS
+399 
-413 RDAEWSYQSVQDV
+413 
-426 MPTWTWIID
+426 
-435 SNGQK
+435 
-440 LSGAYDFEDAYNGGS
+440 
-455 SIKFYGSLTANKP
+455 
-468 NNIML
+468 
-473 YSTNLD
+473 
-479 INGST
+479 
-484 NIAVTAKNDRGL
+484 
-496 MKLVAYYGDSSTS
+496 
-509 SYANCQKATF
+509 
-519 ALDASSGGWTT
+519 
-530 SNVSLASLSGKKL
+530 
-543 YAIGFEI
+543 
-550 GGTSNVSDYQVNIG
+550 YQVNIG

-598 KWNGNNASTYEIY
+598 KWSGNNASSYEIY

-695 SAQNDGEPASKAID
+695 SAQNDGEPAWKAID

-717 WCATNAQSG
+717 WCATNKQSG

-747 YGGEAQNMNT
+747 YGGESQDMNT

-771 TAYSTNNNSSA
+771 TVYSTNNNSSA

-921 VKYSITVVQPAN
+921 VKYSINVVQPAN
-933 GTVSASATSATAGTT
+933 GSVSASATSATAGTT
-948 VKLTATPAEGYTLD
+948 VKLTANPAEGYTLD

-967 GARINGDTFIMP
+967 GERINGDTFIMP
-979 ARNVEVSA
+979 ARNVDVSA

-1002 GGTVSASATSAT
+1002 GGTVSASATSTT
-1014 AGTTVKLTATPA
+1014 AGTTVK
-1026 EGYTLDYFTLDGA
+1026 
-1039 RINGNTFS
+1039 
-1047 MPARNVEV
+1047 
-1055 SAVFTANAYSITVVQ
+1055 
-1070 PTGGTV
+1070 
-1076 SASTTSAA
+1076 
-1084 AGTTIELTA
+1084 LTA

-1139 QPTGGTVSASA
+1139 QP
-1150 TSATAGTTVKLTAT
+1150 
-1164 PAEGYTLDYF
+1164 
-1174 TLDGARING
+1174 
-1183 DTFIMPARNV
+1183 
-1193 EVSAVFTA
+1193 A
-1201 NAYSITVVQ
+1201 N
-1210 PTGGTVSAS
+1210 
-1219 ATSATAGTTVKL
+1219 
-1231 TATPAE
+1231 
-1237 GYTLD
+1237 
-1242 YFTLDGARINGDT
+1242 
-1255 FIMPARNV
+1255 
-1263 EVSAVFTANAYSI
+1263 
-1276 TVVQPT
+1276 
-1282 GGTVSAS
+1282 
-1289 ATSATAGTTVKLTA
+1289 
-1303 TPAEGYTLDYFTLDG
+1303 
-1318 ARINGDTFIM
+1318 
-1328 PARNVEVSAVFTA
+1328 
-1341 NAYSI
+1341 
-1346 TVVQPAGGTVSASK
+1346 GTVSASK

-1417 NLALNATIYYSNKK
+1417 NLALNATVYYSNKK

-1442 AFDGKMSDREAD
+1442 AFDGKMSDPEAD
-1454 KWHASGVNG
+1454 KWHASGING

-1479 IYHAGSAGENSNLNT
+1479 IYHAGSAGEDSNLNT

-1571 YLNVYEIEMYAG
+1571 HLNVYEIEMYAG

>member
-1 MRVNTIK
+1 M
-8 KIIAAILAAVLCFGV
+8 VL
-23 LPSRSFFNTL
+23 N
-33 SAVVKAANADS
+33 
-44 LNEAYADGTSL
+44 
-55 MPIGPAFTVDTLLS
+55 
-69 WEPTNDPD
+69 
-77 SDYSRSVVPLADR
+77 
-90 YTGFTVND
+90 
-98 YANPDAKLMVCSL
+98 
-111 ANSKHDA
+111 
-118 TNAQGQESFSS
+118 
-129 YAFNYWQY
+129 
-137 ATSFVYWSGS
+137 SFV
-147 KRGQVVVPT
+147 
-156 GEFTDA
+156 
-162 AHTNGVPVMG
+162 
-172 TIFFDWGGNS
+172 
-182 SVVEN
+182 
-187 FVRNYRSVADK
+187 
-198 LIEVMEYYGFDGYFF
+198 
-213 NEETAVDY
+213 
-221 TTAGNLRSMIAYM
+221 
-234 RQQRPNMLIG
+234 
-244 WYDSITDSGNLS
+244 
-256 YQDAVNGSN
+256 
-265 SGWVSAGVNEFFMN
+265 
-279 YNWTT
+279 
-284 QDVNTTV
+284 TV
-291 STMQGLGKSQ
+291 
-301 YEAFAGL
+301 
-308 DVQQNCMN
+308 
-316 TNFSSNYL
+316 
-324 LNNNNNKLKL
+324 
-334 SLALYCP
+334 
-341 NSTMGLSGDG
+341 
-351 ADFHEVERQFYVN
+351 
-364 GGDPR
+364 
-369 STSSSGWAGMSR
+369 
-381 FFADHTTI
+381 
-389 ISAPFVTNFN
+389 
-399 SGHGKAFYIDGVKS
+399 
-413 RDAEWSYQSVQDV
+413 
-426 MPTWTWIID
+426 
-435 SNGQK
+435 
-440 LSGAYDFEDAYNGGS
+440 
-455 SIKFYGSLTANKP
+455 
-468 NNIML
+468 
-473 YSTNLD
+473 
-479 INGST
+479 
-484 NIAVTAKNDRGL
+484 
-496 MKLVAYYGDSSTS
+496 
-509 SYANCQKATF
+509 
-519 ALDASSGGWTT
+519 
-530 SNVSLASLSGKKL
+530 
-543 YAIGFEI
+543 
-550 GGTSNVSDYQVNIG
+550 YQVNIG

-598 KWNGNNASTYEIY
+598 KWNGNNASSYEIY

-695 SAQNDGEPASKAID
+695 SAQNDGEPAWKAID

-717 WCATNAQSG
+717 WCATNKQSG

-747 YGGEAQNMNT
+747 YGGEAQDMNT

-771 TAYSTNNNSSA
+771 TVYSTTNNSSA

-799 ISNSGSSAWGAI
+799 IYNSGSSAWGAI
-811 RIYEWQMFETTER
+811 RIYEWQMFESTER
-824 NRTDIVLMKFA
+824 ERSDIVLMKFA

-921 VKYSITVVQPAN
+921 VKYSINVVQPAN
-933 GTVSASATSATAGTT
+933 GSVAASATSAAAGTIIE
-948 VKLTATPAEGYTLD
+948 LAATPAEGYTLD

-967 GARINGDTFIMP
+967 GERINGDTFIMP

-1002 GGTVSASATSAT
+1002 
-1014 AGTTVKLTATPA
+1014 
-1026 EGYTLDYFTLDGA
+1026 
-1039 RINGNTFS
+1039 
-1047 MPARNVEV
+1047 
-1055 SAVFTANAYSITVVQ
+1055 
-1070 PTGGTV
+1070 
-1076 SASTTSAA
+1076 
-1084 AGTTIELTA
+1084 
-1093 TPAEGYTL
+1093 
-1101 DYFTLDGE
+1101 
-1109 RINGDTFS
+1109 
-1117 MPARNVEV
+1117 
-1125 SAVFTANAYSITVV
+1125 
-1139 QPTGGTVSASA
+1139 
-1150 TSATAGTTVKLTAT
+1150 
-1164 PAEGYTLDYF
+1164 
-1174 TLDGARING
+1174 
-1183 DTFIMPARNV
+1183 
-1193 EVSAVFTA
+1193 
-1201 NAYSITVVQ
+1201 
-1210 PTGGTVSAS
+1210 
-1219 ATSATAGTTVKL
+1219 
-1231 TATPAE
+1231 
-1237 GYTLD
+1237 
-1242 YFTLDGARINGDT
+1242 
-1255 FIMPARNV
+1255 
-1263 EVSAVFTANAYSI
+1263 
-1276 TVVQPT
+1276 
-1282 GGTVSAS
+1282 
-1289 ATSATAGTTVKLTA
+1289 
-1303 TPAEGYTLDYFTLDG
+1303 
-1318 ARINGDTFIM
+1318 
-1328 PARNVEVSAVFTA
+1328 
-1341 NAYSI
+1341 
-1346 TVVQPAGGTVSASK
+1346 GGTVSASK

-1442 AFDGKMSDREAD
+1442 AFDGKMSDPEAD
-1454 KWHASGVNG
+1454 KWHASGING

-1479 IYHAGSAGENSNLNT
+1479 IYHAGSAGEASNLNT

>member
-213 NEETAVDY
+213 NEETGVDY

-324 LNNNNNKLKL
+324 LNNSNKLKL

-717 WCATNAQSG
+717 WCATNKQSG

-747 YGGEAQNMNT
+747 YGGEAQDMNT

-771 TAYSTNNNSSA
+771 TVYSTNNNSSD

-799 ISNSGSSAWGAI
+799 IFNSGSSAWGAI

-921 VKYSITVVQPAN
+921 VKYSINVVQPAN

-948 VKLTATPAEGYTLD
+948 IELTATPAEGYTLDYFTLDGERINGNTFIMPARNVEVSAVFTANAYSITVVQPTGGTVSASATFATAGTTIELAATPAEGYTLDYFTLDGERINGDTFIMPARNVEVSAVFTANAYSITVVQPTGGSVAASATSAAAGTTVELTANPAEGYTLD

-987 VFTANAYSITVVQPT
+987 VFTANAY
-1002 GGTVSASATSAT
+1002 G
-1014 AGTTVKLTATPA
+1014 
-1026 EGYTLDYFTLDGA
+1026 
-1039 RINGNTFS
+1039 
-1047 MPARNVEV
+1047 
-1055 SAVFTANAYSITVVQ
+1055 
-1070 PTGGTV
+1070 
-1076 SASTTSAA
+1076 
-1084 AGTTIELTA
+1084 
-1093 TPAEGYTL
+1093 
-1101 DYFTLDGE
+1101 
-1109 RINGDTFS
+1109 
-1117 MPARNVEV
+1117 
-1125 SAVFTANAYSITVV
+1125 
-1139 QPTGGTVSASA
+1139 
-1150 TSATAGTTVKLTAT
+1150 
-1164 PAEGYTLDYF
+1164 
-1174 TLDGARING
+1174 
-1183 DTFIMPARNV
+1183 
-1193 EVSAVFTA
+1193 
-1201 NAYSITVVQ
+1201 
-1210 PTGGTVSAS
+1210 
-1219 ATSATAGTTVKL
+1219 
-1231 TATPAE
+1231 
-1237 GYTLD
+1237 
-1242 YFTLDGARINGDT
+1242 
-1255 FIMPARNV
+1255 
-1263 EVSAVFTANAYSI
+1263 
-1276 TVVQPT
+1276 
-1282 GGTVSAS
+1282 
-1289 ATSATAGTTVKLTA
+1289 
-1303 TPAEGYTLDYFTLDG
+1303 
-1318 ARINGDTFIM
+1318 
-1328 PARNVEVSAVFTA
+1328 
-1341 NAYSI
+1341 I
-1346 TVVQPAGGTVSASK
+1346 TVVQPANGTVSASK

-1417 NLALNATIYYSNKK
+1417 NLALNATVYYSNKK

-1454 KWHASGVNG
+1454 KWHASGING

>member
-8 KIIAAILAAVLCFGV
+8 KIIAALLAAVFCFGV
-23 LPSRSFFNTL
+23 LPSRSFFSTL

-213 NEETAVDY
+213 NEETGVDY

-324 LNNNNNKLKL
+324 LNNSNKLKL

-598 KWNGNNASTYEIY
+598 KWNGNNASSYEIY

-695 SAQNDGEPASKAID
+695 SAQNDGEPAWKAID

-717 WCATNAQSG
+717 WCATNARSG

-740 IRIEHAE
+740 IRIEHAQ

-771 TAYSTNNNSSA
+771 TVYSTNNNSSA

-799 ISNSGSSAWGAI
+799 INNSGSSAWGAI

-921 VKYSITVVQPAN
+921 VKYSINVVQPAN
-933 GTVSASATSATAGTT
+933 GSVAASATSATAGTT
-948 VKLTATPAEGYTLD
+948 IELAATPSEGYTLDYFTLDGARINGNTFIMPARNVEVSAVFTANAYSITVVQPANGSVAASATSATAGTTIELAATPAEGYTLDYFTLDGARINGNTFIMPARNVEVSAVFTANAYSITVVQPANGSVAASATSATAGTTIELTATPAEGYTLDYFTLDGARINGDTFIMPARNVEVSAVFTANAYSITVVQPANGSVAASATSATAGTTIELTATPAEGYTLD

-1002 GGTVSASATSAT
+1002 
-1014 AGTTVKLTATPA
+1014 
-1026 EGYTLDYFTLDGA
+1026 
-1039 RINGNTFS
+1039 
-1047 MPARNVEV
+1047 
-1055 SAVFTANAYSITVVQ
+1055 
-1070 PTGGTV
+1070 
-1076 SASTTSAA
+1076 
-1084 AGTTIELTA
+1084 
-1093 TPAEGYTL
+1093 
-1101 DYFTLDGE
+1101 
-1109 RINGDTFS
+1109 
-1117 MPARNVEV
+1117 
-1125 SAVFTANAYSITVV
+1125 
-1139 QPTGGTVSASA
+1139 
-1150 TSATAGTTVKLTAT
+1150 
-1164 PAEGYTLDYF
+1164 
-1174 TLDGARING
+1174 
-1183 DTFIMPARNV
+1183 
-1193 EVSAVFTA
+1193 
-1201 NAYSITVVQ
+1201 
-1210 PTGGTVSAS
+1210 
-1219 ATSATAGTTVKL
+1219 
-1231 TATPAE
+1231 
-1237 GYTLD
+1237 
-1242 YFTLDGARINGDT
+1242 
-1255 FIMPARNV
+1255 
-1263 EVSAVFTANAYSI
+1263 
-1276 TVVQPT
+1276 
-1282 GGTVSAS
+1282 
-1289 ATSATAGTTVKLTA
+1289 
-1303 TPAEGYTLDYFTLDG
+1303 
-1318 ARINGDTFIM
+1318 
-1328 PARNVEVSAVFTA
+1328 
-1341 NAYSI
+1341 
-1346 TVVQPAGGTVSASK
+1346 GGTVSASK

-1417 NLALNATIYYSNKK
+1417 NLALNATVYYSNKK

-1454 KWHASGVNG
+1454 KWHASGING

-1571 YLNVYEIEMYAG
+1571 HLNVYEIEMYAG

>member
-172 TIFFDWGGNS
+172 TIFFDWNGDS

-213 NEETAVDY
+213 NEETGVDY

-256 YQDAVNGSN
+256 YQDAVNGYN

-291 STMQGLGKSQ
+291 STMQNLGKSQ

-316 TNFSSNYL
+316 TYFSSNYL
-324 LNNNNNKLKL
+324 LNNSNKLKL

-509 SYANCQKATF
+509 SYANCQKVTF

-543 YAIGFEI
+543 YALGFEI

-598 KWNGNNASTYEIY
+598 KWNGNNASSYEIY

-632 PNLVRNDDQADV
+632 SNLVRNDDQADV

-695 SAQNDGEPASKAID
+695 SAQNDGEPAWKAID

-717 WCATNAQSG
+717 WCATNARSG

-747 YGGEAQNMNT
+747 YGGEAQDMNT

-771 TAYSTNNNSSA
+771 TVYSTNNNSSA

-799 ISNSGSSAWGAI
+799 IYNSGSSAWGAI
-811 RIYEWQMFETTER
+811 RIYEWQMFESTER
-824 NRTDIVLMKFA
+824 ERSDIVLMKFA

-897 YTVQEGKQ
+897 YTVQEGVQ

-921 VKYSITVVQPAN
+921 VKYSINVVQPAN
-933 GTVSASATSATAGTT
+933 GSVAASATSAAAGTT

-967 GARINGDTFIMP
+967 G
-979 ARNVEVSA
+979 E
-987 VFTANAYSITVVQPT
+987 
-1002 GGTVSASATSAT
+1002 
-1014 AGTTVKLTATPA
+1014 
-1026 EGYTLDYFTLDGA
+1026 
-1039 RINGNTFS
+1039 
-1047 MPARNVEV
+1047 
-1055 SAVFTANAYSITVVQ
+1055 
-1070 PTGGTV
+1070 
-1076 SASTTSAA
+1076 
-1084 AGTTIELTA
+1084 
-1093 TPAEGYTL
+1093 
-1101 DYFTLDGE
+1101 
-1109 RINGDTFS
+1109 
-1117 MPARNVEV
+1117 
-1125 SAVFTANAYSITVV
+1125 
-1139 QPTGGTVSASA
+1139 
-1150 TSATAGTTVKLTAT
+1150 
-1164 PAEGYTLDYF
+1164 
-1174 TLDGARING
+1174 
-1183 DTFIMPARNV
+1183 
-1193 EVSAVFTA
+1193 
-1201 NAYSITVVQ
+1201 
-1210 PTGGTVSAS
+1210 
-1219 ATSATAGTTVKL
+1219 
-1231 TATPAE
+1231 
-1237 GYTLD
+1237 
-1242 YFTLDGARINGDT
+1242 
-1255 FIMPARNV
+1255 
-1263 EVSAVFTANAYSI
+1263 
-1276 TVVQPT
+1276 
-1282 GGTVSAS
+1282 
-1289 ATSATAGTTVKLTA
+1289 
-1303 TPAEGYTLDYFTLDG
+1303 
-1318 ARINGDTFIM
+1318 RINGDTFIM

-1346 TVVQPAGGTVSASK
+1346 TVVQPAGGTVSASATSAAAGTTVKLTATPAEGYTLDYFTLDGERINGNTFSMPARNVEVSAVFTANAYSITVVQPAGGTVTASK

-1442 AFDGKMSDREAD
+1442 AFDGKMSDPEAD
-1454 KWHASGVNG
+1454 KWHASGING

-1479 IYHAGSAGENSNLNT
+1479 IYHAGSAGEDSNLNT

-1571 YLNVYEIEMYAG
+1571 HLNVYEIEMYAG

>member
-291 STMQGLGKSQ
+291 STMQNLGKSQ

-316 TNFSSNYL
+316 TYFSSNYL
-324 LNNNNNKLKL
+324 LNNSNKLKL

-399 SGHGKAFYIDGVKS
+399 SGHGKAFYIDGAKS

-519 ALDASSGGWTT
+519 AIDASSGGWTT

-598 KWNGNNASTYEIY
+598 KWNGNNASSYEIY

-632 PNLVRNDDQADV
+632 PKLVRNDDQADV

-695 SAQNDGEPASKAID
+695 SAQNDGEPAWKAID

-717 WCATNAQSG
+717 WCATNARSG

-747 YGGEAQNMNT
+747 YGGEAQDMNT

-771 TAYSTNNNSSA
+771 TVYSTTNNSSA

-799 ISNSGSSAWGAI
+799 IYNSGSSAWGAI
-811 RIYEWQMFETTER
+811 RIYEWQMFESTER
-824 NRTDIVLMKFA
+824 ERSDIVLMKFA

-848 LTHAPTGSTVRL
+848 LTHAPTSSTVRL

-897 YTVQEGKQ
+897 YTVQEGVQ

-921 VKYSITVVQPAN
+921 VKYSINVVQPAN
-933 GTVSASATSATAGTT
+933 GSVAASA
-948 VKLTATPAEGYTLD
+948 
-962 YFTLD
+962 
-967 GARINGDTFIMP
+967 
-979 ARNVEVSA
+979 
-987 VFTANAYSITVVQPT
+987 
-1002 GGTVSASATSAT
+1002 
-1014 AGTTVKLTATPA
+1014 
-1026 EGYTLDYFTLDGA
+1026 
-1039 RINGNTFS
+1039 
-1047 MPARNVEV
+1047 
-1055 SAVFTANAYSITVVQ
+1055 
-1070 PTGGTV
+1070 
-1076 SASTTSAA
+1076 TSAA
-1084 AGTTIELTA
+1084 AGTIIELAA

-1109 RINGDTFS
+1109 
-1117 MPARNVEV
+1117 
-1125 SAVFTANAYSITVV
+1125 
-1139 QPTGGTVSASA
+1139 
-1150 TSATAGTTVKLTAT
+1150 
-1164 PAEGYTLDYF
+1164 
-1174 TLDGARING
+1174 
-1183 DTFIMPARNV
+1183 
-1193 EVSAVFTA
+1193 
-1201 NAYSITVVQ
+1201 
-1210 PTGGTVSAS
+1210 
-1219 ATSATAGTTVKL
+1219 
-1231 TATPAE
+1231 
-1237 GYTLD
+1237 
-1242 YFTLDGARINGDT
+1242 
-1255 FIMPARNV
+1255 
-1263 EVSAVFTANAYSI
+1263 
-1276 TVVQPT
+1276 
-1282 GGTVSAS
+1282 
-1289 ATSATAGTTVKLTA
+1289 
-1303 TPAEGYTLDYFTLDG
+1303 
-1318 ARINGDTFIM
+1318 RINGDTFIM

-1346 TVVQPAGGTVSASK
+1346 TVVQPAGGTVSASATSAAAGTTVKLTATPAEGYTLDYFTLDGERINGNTFSMPARNVEVSAVFTANAYSITVVQPAGGTVTASK

-1454 KWHASGVNG
+1454 KWHASGING

-1479 IYHAGSAGENSNLNT
+1479 IYHAGSAGEGSDLNT

-1529 WKRIHVTTGNTADIS
+1529 WKKIHVTNGNTADIS
-1544 IDHID
+1544 VDHID

>member
-1 MRVNTIK
+1 M
-8 KIIAAILAAVLCFGV
+8 IL
-23 LPSRSFFNTL
+23 N
-33 SAVVKAANADS
+33 
-44 LNEAYADGTSL
+44 
-55 MPIGPAFTVDTLLS
+55 
-69 WEPTNDPD
+69 
-77 SDYSRSVVPLADR
+77 
-90 YTGFTVND
+90 
-98 YANPDAKLMVCSL
+98 
-111 ANSKHDA
+111 
-118 TNAQGQESFSS
+118 
-129 YAFNYWQY
+129 
-137 ATSFVYWSGS
+137 SFV
-147 KRGQVVVPT
+147 
-156 GEFTDA
+156 
-162 AHTNGVPVMG
+162 
-172 TIFFDWGGNS
+172 
-182 SVVEN
+182 
-187 FVRNYRSVADK
+187 
-198 LIEVMEYYGFDGYFF
+198 
-213 NEETAVDY
+213 
-221 TTAGNLRSMIAYM
+221 
-234 RQQRPNMLIG
+234 
-244 WYDSITDSGNLS
+244 
-256 YQDAVNGSN
+256 
-265 SGWVSAGVNEFFMN
+265 
-279 YNWTT
+279 
-284 QDVNTTV
+284 TV
-291 STMQGLGKSQ
+291 
-301 YEAFAGL
+301 
-308 DVQQNCMN
+308 
-316 TNFSSNYL
+316 
-324 LNNNNNKLKL
+324 
-334 SLALYCP
+334 
-341 NSTMGLSGDG
+341 
-351 ADFHEVERQFYVN
+351 
-364 GGDPR
+364 
-369 STSSSGWAGMSR
+369 
-381 FFADHTTI
+381 
-389 ISAPFVTNFN
+389 
-399 SGHGKAFYIDGVKS
+399 
-413 RDAEWSYQSVQDV
+413 
-426 MPTWTWIID
+426 
-435 SNGQK
+435 
-440 LSGAYDFEDAYNGGS
+440 
-455 SIKFYGSLTANKP
+455 
-468 NNIML
+468 
-473 YSTNLD
+473 
-479 INGST
+479 
-484 NIAVTAKNDRGL
+484 
-496 MKLVAYYGDSSTS
+496 
-509 SYANCQKATF
+509 
-519 ALDASSGGWTT
+519 
-530 SNVSLASLSGKKL
+530 
-543 YAIGFEI
+543 
-550 GGTSNVSDYQVNIG
+550 YQVNIG

-598 KWNGNNASTYEIY
+598 KWNGTNASSYEIY

-688 LAEVTGY
+688 LAEVTSY
-695 SAQNDGEPASKAID
+695 SAQNDGEPAWKAID

-717 WCATNAQSG
+717 WCATNKQSG

-747 YGGEAQNMNT
+747 YGGEAKDMNT

-771 TAYSTNNNSSA
+771 TVYSTNNNSSA

-799 ISNSGSSAWGAI
+799 INNSGSSAWGAI

-921 VKYSITVVQPAN
+921 VKYSINVVQPAN
-933 GTVSASATSATAGTT
+933 GSVAASATSATAGTT

-979 ARNVEVSA
+979 ARNVDVSA
-987 VFTANAYSITVVQPT
+987 VFTANAYSITVVQPAN
-1002 GGTVSASATSAT
+1002 GTVSASATSA
-1014 AGTTVKLTATPA
+1014 
-1026 EGYTLDYFTLDGA
+1026 
-1039 RINGNTFS
+1039 
-1047 MPARNVEV
+1047 
-1055 SAVFTANAYSITVVQ
+1055 
-1070 PTGGTV
+1070 
-1076 SASTTSAA
+1076 A
-1084 AGTTIELTA
+1084 AGTTIE
-1093 TPAEGYTL
+1093 
-1101 DYFTLDGE
+1101 
-1109 RINGDTFS
+1109 
-1117 MPARNVEV
+1117 
-1125 SAVFTANAYSITVV
+1125 
-1139 QPTGGTVSASA
+1139 
-1150 TSATAGTTVKLTAT
+1150 
-1164 PAEGYTLDYF
+1164 
-1174 TLDGARING
+1174 
-1183 DTFIMPARNV
+1183 
-1193 EVSAVFTA
+1193 
-1201 NAYSITVVQ
+1201 
-1210 PTGGTVSAS
+1210 
-1219 ATSATAGTTVKL
+1219 
-1231 TATPAE
+1231 
-1237 GYTLD
+1237 
-1242 YFTLDGARINGDT
+1242 
-1255 FIMPARNV
+1255 
-1263 EVSAVFTANAYSI
+1263 
-1276 TVVQPT
+1276 
-1282 GGTVSAS
+1282 
-1289 ATSATAGTTVKLTA
+1289 LTA

-1346 TVVQPAGGTVSASK
+1346 TVVQPANGSVAASATSATAGTTIELTATPAEGYTLDYFTLDGERINGDTFIMPARNVDVSAVFTANAYSITVVQPTGGKVSASK
-1360 LSAFFGEAVELTA
+1360 LSAFFGETVDLTA

-1387 GAANNGGTFTMPARD
+1387 GAANNGSSFTMPARD

-1417 NLALNATIYYSNKK
+1417 NLALNATIYYFNKK

-1442 AFDGKMSDREAD
+1442 AFDGKMSDPEAD

-1479 IYHAGSAGENSNLNT
+1479 IYHAGSAGESSNLNT

-1544 IDHID
+1544 VDHID

-1571 YLNVYEIEMYAG
+1571 HLNVYEIEMYAG

>member
-8 KIIAAILAAVLCFGV
+8 KIIAAILAAVFCFGV

-213 NEETAVDY
+213 NEETGVDY

-234 RQQRPNMLIG
+234 RQQKPNMLIG

-291 STMQGLGKSQ
+291 STMQNLGKSQ

-324 LNNNNNKLKL
+324 LNNNNKLKL

-351 ADFHEVERQFYVN
+351 ADFHKVERQFYVN

-598 KWNGNNASTYEIY
+598 KWNGNNASSYEIY

-695 SAQNDGEPASKAID
+695 SAQNDGEPAWKAID

-717 WCATNAQSG
+717 WCATNARSG

-740 IRIEHAE
+740 IRIEHAQ

-771 TAYSTNNNSSA
+771 TVYSTNNNSSA

-921 VKYSITVVQPAN
+921 VKYSINVVQPAN
-933 GTVSASATSATAGTT
+933 GSVAASATSATAGTT

-962 YFTLD
+962 YFTL
-967 GARINGDTFIMP
+967 GGERINGDTFIMP

-1002 GGTVSASATSAT
+1002 GGSVAASATSAT
-1014 AGTTVKLTATPA
+1014 AGTT
-1026 EGYTLDYFTLDGA
+1026 
-1039 RINGNTFS
+1039 
-1047 MPARNVEV
+1047 
-1055 SAVFTANAYSITVVQ
+1055 
-1070 PTGGTV
+1070 
-1076 SASTTSAA
+1076 
-1084 AGTTIELTA
+1084 IELTA
-1093 TPAEGYTL
+1093 NPAEGYTL

-1109 RINGDTFS
+1109 RING
-1117 MPARNVEV
+1117 N
-1125 SAVFTANAYSITVV
+1125 
-1139 QPTGGTVSASA
+1139 
-1150 TSATAGTTVKLTAT
+1150 
-1164 PAEGYTLDYF
+1164 
-1174 TLDGARING
+1174 
-1183 DTFIMPARNV
+1183 
-1193 EVSAVFTA
+1193 
-1201 NAYSITVVQ
+1201 
-1210 PTGGTVSAS
+1210 
-1219 ATSATAGTTVKL
+1219 
-1231 TATPAE
+1231 
-1237 GYTLD
+1237 
-1242 YFTLDGARINGDT
+1242 
-1255 FIMPARNV
+1255 
-1263 EVSAVFTANAYSI
+1263 
-1276 TVVQPT
+1276 
-1282 GGTVSAS
+1282 
-1289 ATSATAGTTVKLTA
+1289 
-1303 TPAEGYTLDYFTLDG
+1303 
-1318 ARINGDTFIM
+1318 TFIM

-1346 TVVQPAGGTVSASK
+1346 TVVQPANGTVSASATSATAGTTVKLTANPAEGYTLDYFTLDGARIIGNTFIMPARNVEVSAVFTANAYSITVVQPANGTVSASK

-1373 VPDEGYELSHYVVN
+1373 VPDEGYELSHYVIN

-1479 IYHAGSAGENSNLNT
+1479 IYHAGSAGEDSNLNT

-1571 YLNVYEIEMYAG
+1571 HLNVYEIEMYAG

>member
-1 MRVNTIK
+1 M
-8 KIIAAILAAVLCFGV
+8 IL
-23 LPSRSFFNTL
+23 N
-33 SAVVKAANADS
+33 
-44 LNEAYADGTSL
+44 
-55 MPIGPAFTVDTLLS
+55 
-69 WEPTNDPD
+69 
-77 SDYSRSVVPLADR
+77 
-90 YTGFTVND
+90 
-98 YANPDAKLMVCSL
+98 
-111 ANSKHDA
+111 
-118 TNAQGQESFSS
+118 
-129 YAFNYWQY
+129 
-137 ATSFVYWSGS
+137 SFV
-147 KRGQVVVPT
+147 
-156 GEFTDA
+156 
-162 AHTNGVPVMG
+162 
-172 TIFFDWGGNS
+172 
-182 SVVEN
+182 
-187 FVRNYRSVADK
+187 
-198 LIEVMEYYGFDGYFF
+198 
-213 NEETAVDY
+213 
-221 TTAGNLRSMIAYM
+221 
-234 RQQRPNMLIG
+234 
-244 WYDSITDSGNLS
+244 
-256 YQDAVNGSN
+256 
-265 SGWVSAGVNEFFMN
+265 
-279 YNWTT
+279 
-284 QDVNTTV
+284 TV
-291 STMQGLGKSQ
+291 
-301 YEAFAGL
+301 
-308 DVQQNCMN
+308 
-316 TNFSSNYL
+316 
-324 LNNNNNKLKL
+324 
-334 SLALYCP
+334 
-341 NSTMGLSGDG
+341 
-351 ADFHEVERQFYVN
+351 
-364 GGDPR
+364 
-369 STSSSGWAGMSR
+369 
-381 FFADHTTI
+381 
-389 ISAPFVTNFN
+389 
-399 SGHGKAFYIDGVKS
+399 
-413 RDAEWSYQSVQDV
+413 
-426 MPTWTWIID
+426 
-435 SNGQK
+435 
-440 LSGAYDFEDAYNGGS
+440 
-455 SIKFYGSLTANKP
+455 
-468 NNIML
+468 
-473 YSTNLD
+473 
-479 INGST
+479 
-484 NIAVTAKNDRGL
+484 
-496 MKLVAYYGDSSTS
+496 
-509 SYANCQKATF
+509 
-519 ALDASSGGWTT
+519 
-530 SNVSLASLSGKKL
+530 
-543 YAIGFEI
+543 
-550 GGTSNVSDYQVNIG
+550 YQVNIG

-598 KWNGNNASTYEIY
+598 KWNGNNASSYEIY

-644 TIEVVPVNANGVRG
+644 TVEVVPVNANGVRG

-672 DTEKLS
+672 DTERLS
-678 DVTVPVNICP
+678 DITEPVNVC
-688 LAEVTGY
+688 LNATVTGY
-695 SAQNDGEPASKAID
+695 SAQNDGEPAWKAID

-717 WCATNAQSG
+717 WCATNARSG

-740 IRIEHAE
+740 IRIEHAQ

-921 VKYSITVVQPAN
+921 VKYSINVVQPAN
-933 GTVSASATSATAGTT
+933 GSVAASATFATAGTT
-948 VKLTATPAEGYTLD
+948 IELTATPAEGYTLD

-1002 GGTVSASATSAT
+1002 GGTVSAS
-1014 AGTTVKLTATPA
+1014 
-1026 EGYTLDYFTLDGA
+1026 
-1039 RINGNTFS
+1039 
-1047 MPARNVEV
+1047 
-1055 SAVFTANAYSITVVQ
+1055 
-1070 PTGGTV
+1070 
-1076 SASTTSAA
+1076 
-1084 AGTTIELTA
+1084 
-1093 TPAEGYTL
+1093 
-1101 DYFTLDGE
+1101 
-1109 RINGDTFS
+1109 
-1117 MPARNVEV
+1117 
-1125 SAVFTANAYSITVV
+1125 
-1139 QPTGGTVSASA
+1139 
-1150 TSATAGTTVKLTAT
+1150 
-1164 PAEGYTLDYF
+1164 
-1174 TLDGARING
+1174 
-1183 DTFIMPARNV
+1183 
-1193 EVSAVFTA
+1193 
-1201 NAYSITVVQ
+1201 
-1210 PTGGTVSAS
+1210 
-1219 ATSATAGTTVKL
+1219 
-1231 TATPAE
+1231 
-1237 GYTLD
+1237 
-1242 YFTLDGARINGDT
+1242 
-1255 FIMPARNV
+1255 
-1263 EVSAVFTANAYSI
+1263 
-1276 TVVQPT
+1276 
-1282 GGTVSAS
+1282 
-1289 ATSATAGTTVKLTA
+1289 
-1303 TPAEGYTLDYFTLDG
+1303 
-1318 ARINGDTFIM
+1318 
-1328 PARNVEVSAVFTA
+1328 
-1341 NAYSI
+1341 
-1346 TVVQPAGGTVSASK
+1346 K

-1387 GAANNGGTFTMPARD
+1387 GAANSGGTFTMPARD

-1417 NLALNATIYYSNKK
+1417 NLALNATIYYFNKK

-1442 AFDGKMSDREAD
+1442 AFDGKMSDPEAD

-1479 IYHAGSAGENSNLNT
+1479 IYHAGSADEDSNLNT

-1544 IDHID
+1544 VDHID

-1571 YLNVYEIEMYAG
+1571 HLNVYEIEMYAG

>member
-1 MRVNTIK
+1 M
-8 KIIAAILAAVLCFGV
+8 LCFGV

-234 RQQRPNMLIG
+234 RQQKPNMLIG

-256 YQDAVNGSN
+256 YQDAVNGYN

-291 STMQGLGKSQ
+291 STMQNLGKSQ

-316 TNFSSNYL
+316 TYFSSNYL
-324 LNNNNNKLKL
+324 LNNSNKLKL

-509 SYANCQKATF
+509 SYANCQKAAF

-550 GGTSNVSDYQVNIG
+550 GDTSNVSDYQVNIG

-598 KWNGNNASTYEIY
+598 KWNGNNASSYEIY

-695 SAQNDGEPASKAID
+695 SAQNDGEPAWKAID

-717 WCATNAQSG
+717 WCATNKQSG

-771 TAYSTNNNSSA
+771 TVYSTNSNSSA

-799 ISNSGSSAWGAI
+799 IYNSGSSAWGAI

-897 YTVQEGKQ
+897 YTVQEGVQ

-933 GTVSASATSATAGTT
+933 GSVSASATSATAGTT
-948 VKLTATPAEGYTLD
+948 VKLTANPAEGYTLD

-967 GARINGDTFIMP
+967 GA
-979 ARNVEVSA
+979 
-987 VFTANAYSITVVQPT
+987 
-1002 GGTVSASATSAT
+1002 
-1014 AGTTVKLTATPA
+1014 
-1026 EGYTLDYFTLDGA
+1026 
-1039 RINGNTFS
+1039 
-1047 MPARNVEV
+1047 
-1055 SAVFTANAYSITVVQ
+1055 
-1070 PTGGTV
+1070 
-1076 SASTTSAA
+1076 
-1084 AGTTIELTA
+1084 
-1093 TPAEGYTL
+1093 
-1101 DYFTLDGE
+1101 

-1139 QPTGGTVSASA
+1139 QPAGGSVAASA
-1150 TSATAGTTVKLTAT
+1150 TSATAGTTIELAAT

-1174 TLDGARING
+1174 TLDG
-1183 DTFIMPARNV
+1183 
-1193 EVSAVFTA
+1193 E
-1201 NAYSITVVQ
+1201 
-1210 PTGGTVSAS
+1210 
-1219 ATSATAGTTVKL
+1219 
-1231 TATPAE
+1231 
-1237 GYTLD
+1237 
-1242 YFTLDGARINGDT
+1242 
-1255 FIMPARNV
+1255 
-1263 EVSAVFTANAYSI
+1263 
-1276 TVVQPT
+1276 
-1282 GGTVSAS
+1282 
-1289 ATSATAGTTVKLTA
+1289 
-1303 TPAEGYTLDYFTLDG
+1303 
-1318 ARINGDTFIM
+1318 RINGDTFIM

-1346 TVVQPAGGTVSASK
+1346 TVVQPANGTVSASK

-1442 AFDGKMSDREAD
+1442 AFDGKMSDPEAD

-1479 IYHAGSAGENSNLNT
+1479 IYHAGSADEDSNLNT

-1571 YLNVYEIEMYAG
+1571 HLNVYEIEMYAG

>member
-8 KIIAAILAAVLCFGV
+8 KIIAAILAAVFCFGV

-234 RQQRPNMLIG
+234 RQQKPNMLIG

-291 STMQGLGKSQ
+291 STMQNLGKSQ

-324 LNNNNNKLKL
+324 LNNSNKLKL

-389 ISAPFVTNFN
+389 VSAPFVTNFN

-598 KWNGNNASTYEIY
+598 KWNGNNASSYEIY

-695 SAQNDGEPASKAID
+695 SAQNDGEPAWKAID

-717 WCATNAQSG
+717 WCATNKQSG

-740 IRIEHAE
+740 IRIEHAQ

-771 TAYSTNNNSSA
+771 TVYSTNNNSSA

-921 VKYSITVVQPAN
+921 VKYSITVVQPTG
-933 GTVSASATSATAGTT
+933 GTVSASATSAAAGTT

-967 GARINGDTFIMP
+967 GERINGNTFIMP

-1002 GGTVSASATSAT
+1002 
-1014 AGTTVKLTATPA
+1014 
-1026 EGYTLDYFTLDGA
+1026 
-1039 RINGNTFS
+1039 
-1047 MPARNVEV
+1047 
-1055 SAVFTANAYSITVVQ
+1055 
-1070 PTGGTV
+1070 
-1076 SASTTSAA
+1076 
-1084 AGTTIELTA
+1084 
-1093 TPAEGYTL
+1093 
-1101 DYFTLDGE
+1101 
-1109 RINGDTFS
+1109 
-1117 MPARNVEV
+1117 
-1125 SAVFTANAYSITVV
+1125 
-1139 QPTGGTVSASA
+1139 
-1150 TSATAGTTVKLTAT
+1150 
-1164 PAEGYTLDYF
+1164 
-1174 TLDGARING
+1174 
-1183 DTFIMPARNV
+1183 
-1193 EVSAVFTA
+1193 
-1201 NAYSITVVQ
+1201 
-1210 PTGGTVSAS
+1210 
-1219 ATSATAGTTVKL
+1219 
-1231 TATPAE
+1231 
-1237 GYTLD
+1237 
-1242 YFTLDGARINGDT
+1242 
-1255 FIMPARNV
+1255 
-1263 EVSAVFTANAYSI
+1263 
-1276 TVVQPT
+1276 
-1282 GGTVSAS
+1282 
-1289 ATSATAGTTVKLTA
+1289 
-1303 TPAEGYTLDYFTLDG
+1303 
-1318 ARINGDTFIM
+1318 
-1328 PARNVEVSAVFTA
+1328 
-1341 NAYSI
+1341 
-1346 TVVQPAGGTVSASK
+1346 GGTVSASK

-1417 NLALNATIYYSNKK
+1417 NLALNATVYYSNKK

-1454 KWHASGVNG
+1454 KWHASGING

-1479 IYHAGSAGENSNLNT
+1479 IYHAGSAGEGSDLNT

>member
-8 KIIAAILAAVLCFGV
+8 KIIAAILAAVFCFGV

-213 NEETAVDY
+213 NEETGVDY

-324 LNNNNNKLKL
+324 LNNSNKLKL

-598 KWNGNNASTYEIY
+598 KWNGNNASSYEIY

-695 SAQNDGEPASKAID
+695 SAQNDGEPAWKAID

-717 WCATNAQSG
+717 WCATNKQSG

-740 IRIEHAE
+740 IRIEHAQ

-771 TAYSTNNNSSA
+771 TVYSTNNNSSA

-921 VKYSITVVQPAN
+921 VKYSINVVQPAN
-933 GTVSASATSATAGTT
+933 GSVAASATSATAGTT

-967 GARINGDTFIMP
+967 GERINGDTFIMP

-1014 AGTTVKLTATPA
+1014 AGTTVKLTA
-1026 EGYTLDYFTLDGA
+1026 
-1039 RINGNTFS
+1039 I
-1047 MPARNVEV
+1047 
-1055 SAVFTANAYSITVVQ
+1055 
-1070 PTGGTV
+1070 
-1076 SASTTSAA
+1076 
-1084 AGTTIELTA
+1084 
-1093 TPAEGYTL
+1093 
-1101 DYFTLDGE
+1101 
-1109 RINGDTFS
+1109 
-1117 MPARNVEV
+1117 
-1125 SAVFTANAYSITVV
+1125 
-1139 QPTGGTVSASA
+1139 
-1150 TSATAGTTVKLTAT
+1150 

-1210 PTGGTVSAS
+1210 PT
-1219 ATSATAGTTVKL
+1219 
-1231 TATPAE
+1231 
-1237 GYTLD
+1237 
-1242 YFTLDGARINGDT
+1242 
-1255 FIMPARNV
+1255 
-1263 EVSAVFTANAYSI
+1263 
-1276 TVVQPT
+1276 
-1282 GGTVSAS
+1282 
-1289 ATSATAGTTVKLTA
+1289 
-1303 TPAEGYTLDYFTLDG
+1303 
-1318 ARINGDTFIM
+1318 
-1328 PARNVEVSAVFTA
+1328 
-1341 NAYSI
+1341 
-1346 TVVQPAGGTVSASK
+1346 GGTVSASK

-1417 NLALNATIYYSNKK
+1417 NLALNATVYYSNKK

-1442 AFDGKMSDREAD
+1442 AFDGKMSDPEAD
-1454 KWHASGVNG
+1454 KWHASGING

-1479 IYHAGSAGENSNLNT
+1479 IYHAGFAGEGSDLNT

-1571 YLNVYEIEMYAG
+1571 HLSVYEIEMYAG

>member
-1 MRVNTIK
+1 M
-8 KIIAAILAAVLCFGV
+8 IL
-23 LPSRSFFNTL
+23 N
-33 SAVVKAANADS
+33 
-44 LNEAYADGTSL
+44 
-55 MPIGPAFTVDTLLS
+55 
-69 WEPTNDPD
+69 
-77 SDYSRSVVPLADR
+77 
-90 YTGFTVND
+90 
-98 YANPDAKLMVCSL
+98 
-111 ANSKHDA
+111 
-118 TNAQGQESFSS
+118 
-129 YAFNYWQY
+129 
-137 ATSFVYWSGS
+137 SFV
-147 KRGQVVVPT
+147 
-156 GEFTDA
+156 
-162 AHTNGVPVMG
+162 
-172 TIFFDWGGNS
+172 
-182 SVVEN
+182 
-187 FVRNYRSVADK
+187 
-198 LIEVMEYYGFDGYFF
+198 
-213 NEETAVDY
+213 
-221 TTAGNLRSMIAYM
+221 
-234 RQQRPNMLIG
+234 
-244 WYDSITDSGNLS
+244 
-256 YQDAVNGSN
+256 
-265 SGWVSAGVNEFFMN
+265 
-279 YNWTT
+279 
-284 QDVNTTV
+284 TV
-291 STMQGLGKSQ
+291 
-301 YEAFAGL
+301 
-308 DVQQNCMN
+308 
-316 TNFSSNYL
+316 
-324 LNNNNNKLKL
+324 
-334 SLALYCP
+334 
-341 NSTMGLSGDG
+341 
-351 ADFHEVERQFYVN
+351 
-364 GGDPR
+364 
-369 STSSSGWAGMSR
+369 
-381 FFADHTTI
+381 
-389 ISAPFVTNFN
+389 
-399 SGHGKAFYIDGVKS
+399 
-413 RDAEWSYQSVQDV
+413 
-426 MPTWTWIID
+426 
-435 SNGQK
+435 
-440 LSGAYDFEDAYNGGS
+440 
-455 SIKFYGSLTANKP
+455 
-468 NNIML
+468 
-473 YSTNLD
+473 
-479 INGST
+479 
-484 NIAVTAKNDRGL
+484 
-496 MKLVAYYGDSSTS
+496 
-509 SYANCQKATF
+509 
-519 ALDASSGGWTT
+519 
-530 SNVSLASLSGKKL
+530 
-543 YAIGFEI
+543 
-550 GGTSNVSDYQVNIG
+550 YQVNIG

-598 KWNGNNASTYEIY
+598 KWNGNNASSYEIY

-644 TIEVVPVNANGVRG
+644 TVEVVPVNANGVRG

-717 WCATNAQSG
+717 WCATNKQSG

-747 YGGEAQNMNT
+747 YGGEAQDMNT

-771 TAYSTNNNSSA
+771 TVYSTNNNSSD

-799 ISNSGSSAWGAI
+799 IFNSGSSAWGAI

-921 VKYSITVVQPAN
+921 VKYSINVVQPAN
-933 GTVSASATSATAGTT
+933 GSVAASATSATAGTT
-948 VKLTATPAEGYTLD
+948 VKLTAYPAEGYTLD

-967 GARINGDTFIMP
+967 GERINGDTFIMP

-987 VFTANAYSITVVQPT
+987 VFTANAYNITVVQPA
-1002 GGTVSASATSAT
+1002 GGSVAASATSAT
-1014 AGTTVKLTATPA
+1014 AGTTIELAATPA
-1026 EGYTLDYFTLDGA
+1026 EGYTLDYFTLDGE

-1070 PTGGTV
+1070 PT
-1076 SASTTSAA
+1076 
-1084 AGTTIELTA
+1084 
-1093 TPAEGYTL
+1093 
-1101 DYFTLDGE
+1101 
-1109 RINGDTFS
+1109 
-1117 MPARNVEV
+1117 
-1125 SAVFTANAYSITVV
+1125 
-1139 QPTGGTVSASA
+1139 
-1150 TSATAGTTVKLTAT
+1150 
-1164 PAEGYTLDYF
+1164 
-1174 TLDGARING
+1174 
-1183 DTFIMPARNV
+1183 
-1193 EVSAVFTA
+1193 
-1201 NAYSITVVQ
+1201 
-1210 PTGGTVSAS
+1210 
-1219 ATSATAGTTVKL
+1219 
-1231 TATPAE
+1231 
-1237 GYTLD
+1237 
-1242 YFTLDGARINGDT
+1242 
-1255 FIMPARNV
+1255 
-1263 EVSAVFTANAYSI
+1263 
-1276 TVVQPT
+1276 
-1282 GGTVSAS
+1282 
-1289 ATSATAGTTVKLTA
+1289 
-1303 TPAEGYTLDYFTLDG
+1303 
-1318 ARINGDTFIM
+1318 
-1328 PARNVEVSAVFTA
+1328 
-1341 NAYSI
+1341 
-1346 TVVQPAGGTVSASK
+1346 GGTVSASK

-1442 AFDGKMSDREAD
+1442 AFDGKMSDPEAD
-1454 KWHASGVNG
+1454 KWHASGING

-1479 IYHAGSAGENSNLNT
+1479 IYHAGSASEDSNLNT

-1571 YLNVYEIEMYAG
+1571 HLNVYEIEMYAG

>member
-8 KIIAAILAAVLCFGV
+8 KIIAAILAAVFCFGV

-234 RQQRPNMLIG
+234 RQQKPNMLIG

-291 STMQGLGKSQ
+291 STMQNLGKSQ

-324 LNNNNNKLKL
+324 LNNSNKLKL

-389 ISAPFVTNFN
+389 VSAPFVTNFN

-519 ALDASSGGWTT
+519 AIDASSGGWTT

-598 KWNGNNASTYEIY
+598 KWNGNNASSYEIY

-632 PNLVRNDDQADV
+632 PKLVRNDDQADV

-695 SAQNDGEPASKAID
+695 SAQNDGEPAWKAID

-717 WCATNAQSG
+717 WCATNARSG

-747 YGGEAQNMNT
+747 YGGEAQDMNT

-771 TAYSTNNNSSA
+771 TVYSTTNNSSA

-799 ISNSGSSAWGAI
+799 IYNSGSSAWGAI
-811 RIYEWQMFETTER
+811 RIYEWQMFESTER
-824 NRTDIVLMKFA
+824 ERSDIVLMKFA

-848 LTHAPTGSTVRL
+848 LTHAPTSSTVRL

-897 YTVQEGKQ
+897 YTVQEGVQ

-921 VKYSITVVQPAN
+921 VKYSINVVQPAN
-933 GTVSASATSATAGTT
+933 GSVAASA
-948 VKLTATPAEGYTLD
+948 
-962 YFTLD
+962 
-967 GARINGDTFIMP
+967 
-979 ARNVEVSA
+979 
-987 VFTANAYSITVVQPT
+987 
-1002 GGTVSASATSAT
+1002 
-1014 AGTTVKLTATPA
+1014 
-1026 EGYTLDYFTLDGA
+1026 
-1039 RINGNTFS
+1039 
-1047 MPARNVEV
+1047 
-1055 SAVFTANAYSITVVQ
+1055 
-1070 PTGGTV
+1070 
-1076 SASTTSAA
+1076 TSAA
-1084 AGTTIELTA
+1084 AGTIIELAA

-1109 RINGDTFS
+1109 
-1117 MPARNVEV
+1117 
-1125 SAVFTANAYSITVV
+1125 
-1139 QPTGGTVSASA
+1139 
-1150 TSATAGTTVKLTAT
+1150 
-1164 PAEGYTLDYF
+1164 
-1174 TLDGARING
+1174 
-1183 DTFIMPARNV
+1183 
-1193 EVSAVFTA
+1193 
-1201 NAYSITVVQ
+1201 
-1210 PTGGTVSAS
+1210 
-1219 ATSATAGTTVKL
+1219 
-1231 TATPAE
+1231 
-1237 GYTLD
+1237 
-1242 YFTLDGARINGDT
+1242 
-1255 FIMPARNV
+1255 
-1263 EVSAVFTANAYSI
+1263 
-1276 TVVQPT
+1276 
-1282 GGTVSAS
+1282 
-1289 ATSATAGTTVKLTA
+1289 
-1303 TPAEGYTLDYFTLDG
+1303 
-1318 ARINGDTFIM
+1318 RINGDTFIM

-1346 TVVQPAGGTVSASK
+1346 TVVQPAGGTVSASATSAAAGTTVKLTATPAEGYTLDYFTLDGERINGNTFSMPARNVEVSAVFTANAYSITVVQPAGGTVTASK

-1454 KWHASGVNG
+1454 KWHASGING

-1479 IYHAGSAGENSNLNT
+1479 IYHAGSAGEGSDLNT

-1529 WKRIHVTTGNTADIS
+1529 WKKIHVTNGNTADIS
-1544 IDHID
+1544 VDHID

>member
-8 KIIAAILAAVLCFGV
+8 KIIAAILAAVFCFGV

-90 YTGFTVND
+90 YTGFMVND

-162 AHTNGVPVMG
+162 AHTNGVRVMG

-213 NEETAVDY
+213 NEETGVDY

-291 STMQGLGKSQ
+291 STMQNLGKSQ

-316 TNFSSNYL
+316 TYFSSNYL
-324 LNNNNNKLKL
+324 LNNSNKLKL

-389 ISAPFVTNFN
+389 VSAPFVTNFN

-598 KWNGNNASTYEIY
+598 KWNGNNASSYEIY

-644 TIEVVPVNANGVRG
+644 TVEVVPVNANGVRG
-658 ESSRFTIDWPYENG
+658 ESSRFTIDWLYENG

-695 SAQNDGEPASKAID
+695 SAQNDGEPAWKAID

-717 WCATNAQSG
+717 WCATNARSG

-771 TAYSTNNNSSA
+771 TVYSTNNNSSA

-933 GTVSASATSATAGTT
+933 GSVAASATSATAGTT
-948 VKLTATPAEGYTLD
+948 VKLTA
-962 YFTLD
+962 
-967 GARINGDTFIMP
+967 
-979 ARNVEVSA
+979 S
-987 VFTANAYSITVVQPT
+987 
-1002 GGTVSASATSAT
+1002 
-1014 AGTTVKLTATPA
+1014 
-1026 EGYTLDYFTLDGA
+1026 
-1039 RINGNTFS
+1039 
-1047 MPARNVEV
+1047 
-1055 SAVFTANAYSITVVQ
+1055 
-1070 PTGGTV
+1070 
-1076 SASTTSAA
+1076 
-1084 AGTTIELTA
+1084 
-1093 TPAEGYTL
+1093 
-1101 DYFTLDGE
+1101 
-1109 RINGDTFS
+1109 
-1117 MPARNVEV
+1117 
-1125 SAVFTANAYSITVV
+1125 
-1139 QPTGGTVSASA
+1139 
-1150 TSATAGTTVKLTAT
+1150 
-1164 PAEGYTLDYF
+1164 
-1174 TLDGARING
+1174 
-1183 DTFIMPARNV
+1183 
-1193 EVSAVFTA
+1193 
-1201 NAYSITVVQ
+1201 
-1210 PTGGTVSAS
+1210 
-1219 ATSATAGTTVKL
+1219 
-1231 TATPAE
+1231 
-1237 GYTLD
+1237 
-1242 YFTLDGARINGDT
+1242 
-1255 FIMPARNV
+1255 
-1263 EVSAVFTANAYSI
+1263 
-1276 TVVQPT
+1276 
-1282 GGTVSAS
+1282 
-1289 ATSATAGTTVKLTA
+1289 
-1303 TPAEGYTLDYFTLDG
+1303 PAEGYTLDYFTLDG

-1442 AFDGKMSDREAD
+1442 AFDGKMSDPEAD
-1454 KWHASGVNG
+1454 KWHASGING

-1479 IYHAGSAGENSNLNT
+1479 IYHAGSASEGSDLNT

-1544 IDHID
+1544 VDHID

-1571 YLNVYEIEMYAG
+1571 HLNVYEIEMYAG

>member
-213 NEETAVDY
+213 NEETGVDY

-324 LNNNNNKLKL
+324 LNNSNKLKL

-695 SAQNDGEPASKAID
+695 SAQNDGEPAWKAID

-717 WCATNAQSG
+717 WCATNKQSG

-740 IRIEHAE
+740 IRIEHAQ

-771 TAYSTNNNSSA
+771 TVYSTNSNSSA

-794 EWRLY
+794 EWRLD

-921 VKYSITVVQPAN
+921 VKYSINVVQPAN
-933 GTVSASATSATAGTT
+933 GSVAASATSATAGTT
-948 VKLTATPAEGYTLD
+948 VKLTASPAEGYTLD

-1014 AGTTVKLTATPA
+1014 AGTTIELTANPA

-1039 RINGNTFS
+1039 RINGNTFI
-1047 MPARNVEV
+1047 MPARNVDV
-1055 SAVFTANAYSITVVQ
+1055 SAVFTANAYGITVVQ
-1070 PTGGTV
+1070 P
-1076 SASTTSAA
+1076 A
-1084 AGTTIELTA
+1084 
-1093 TPAEGYTL
+1093 
-1101 DYFTLDGE
+1101 
-1109 RINGDTFS
+1109 
-1117 MPARNVEV
+1117 
-1125 SAVFTANAYSITVV
+1125 
-1139 QPTGGTVSASA
+1139 GGTVSASA

-1219 ATSATAGTTVKL
+1219 ATSATAGTTIEL

-1242 YFTLDGARINGDT
+1242 YFTLDGERINGNT

-1263 EVSAVFTANAYSI
+1263 DVSAVFTANAY
-1276 TVVQPT
+1276 
-1282 GGTVSAS
+1282 G
-1289 ATSATAGTTVKLTA
+1289 
-1303 TPAEGYTLDYFTLDG
+1303 
-1318 ARINGDTFIM
+1318 
-1328 PARNVEVSAVFTA
+1328 
-1341 NAYSI
+1341 I

-1417 NLALNATIYYSNKK
+1417 NLALNATVYYSNKK

-1454 KWHASGVNG
+1454 KWHASGING

>member
-1 MRVNTIK
+1 M
-8 KIIAAILAAVLCFGV
+8 IL
-23 LPSRSFFNTL
+23 N
-33 SAVVKAANADS
+33 
-44 LNEAYADGTSL
+44 
-55 MPIGPAFTVDTLLS
+55 
-69 WEPTNDPD
+69 
-77 SDYSRSVVPLADR
+77 
-90 YTGFTVND
+90 
-98 YANPDAKLMVCSL
+98 
-111 ANSKHDA
+111 
-118 TNAQGQESFSS
+118 
-129 YAFNYWQY
+129 
-137 ATSFVYWSGS
+137 SFV
-147 KRGQVVVPT
+147 
-156 GEFTDA
+156 
-162 AHTNGVPVMG
+162 
-172 TIFFDWGGNS
+172 
-182 SVVEN
+182 
-187 FVRNYRSVADK
+187 
-198 LIEVMEYYGFDGYFF
+198 
-213 NEETAVDY
+213 
-221 TTAGNLRSMIAYM
+221 
-234 RQQRPNMLIG
+234 
-244 WYDSITDSGNLS
+244 
-256 YQDAVNGSN
+256 
-265 SGWVSAGVNEFFMN
+265 
-279 YNWTT
+279 
-284 QDVNTTV
+284 TV
-291 STMQGLGKSQ
+291 
-301 YEAFAGL
+301 
-308 DVQQNCMN
+308 
-316 TNFSSNYL
+316 
-324 LNNNNNKLKL
+324 
-334 SLALYCP
+334 
-341 NSTMGLSGDG
+341 
-351 ADFHEVERQFYVN
+351 
-364 GGDPR
+364 
-369 STSSSGWAGMSR
+369 
-381 FFADHTTI
+381 
-389 ISAPFVTNFN
+389 
-399 SGHGKAFYIDGVKS
+399 
-413 RDAEWSYQSVQDV
+413 
-426 MPTWTWIID
+426 
-435 SNGQK
+435 
-440 LSGAYDFEDAYNGGS
+440 
-455 SIKFYGSLTANKP
+455 
-468 NNIML
+468 
-473 YSTNLD
+473 
-479 INGST
+479 
-484 NIAVTAKNDRGL
+484 
-496 MKLVAYYGDSSTS
+496 
-509 SYANCQKATF
+509 
-519 ALDASSGGWTT
+519 
-530 SNVSLASLSGKKL
+530 
-543 YAIGFEI
+543 
-550 GGTSNVSDYQVNIG
+550 YQVNIG

-598 KWNGNNASTYEIY
+598 KWNGNNASSYEIY

-644 TIEVVPVNANGVRG
+644 TVEVVPVNANGVRG

-672 DTEKLS
+672 DTERLS
-678 DVTVPVNICP
+678 DITEPVNVC
-688 LAEVTGY
+688 LNATVTGY
-695 SAQNDGEPASKAID
+695 SAQNDGEPAWKAID

-717 WCATNAQSG
+717 WCATNARSG

-740 IRIEHAE
+740 IRIEHAQ

-921 VKYSITVVQPAN
+921 VKYSINVVQPANGSVAASATFATAGTTIELTATPAEGYTLDYFTLDGERINGDTFIMPARNVDVSAVFTANAYSITVVQPAN
-933 GTVSASATSATAGTT
+933 GSVATSATSATAGTTVKLTANPAEGYTLDYFTLDGERINGDTFTMPARNVEVSAVFTANAYSITVVQPTGGTVSASATSATAGTT
-948 VKLTATPAEGYTLD
+948 VKLTASPAEGYTLD

-967 GARINGDTFIMP
+967 GERINGDTFIMP

-1014 AGTTVKLTATPA
+1014 AGTTVKLTA
-1026 EGYTLDYFTLDGA
+1026 
-1039 RINGNTFS
+1039 S
-1047 MPARNVEV
+1047 
-1055 SAVFTANAYSITVVQ
+1055 
-1070 PTGGTV
+1070 
-1076 SASTTSAA
+1076 
-1084 AGTTIELTA
+1084 
-1093 TPAEGYTL
+1093 PAEGYTL

-1109 RINGDTFS
+1109 
-1117 MPARNVEV
+1117 
-1125 SAVFTANAYSITVV
+1125 
-1139 QPTGGTVSASA
+1139 
-1150 TSATAGTTVKLTAT
+1150 
-1164 PAEGYTLDYF
+1164 
-1174 TLDGARING
+1174 RING

-1210 PTGGTVSAS
+1210 PT
-1219 ATSATAGTTVKL
+1219 
-1231 TATPAE
+1231 
-1237 GYTLD
+1237 
-1242 YFTLDGARINGDT
+1242 
-1255 FIMPARNV
+1255 
-1263 EVSAVFTANAYSI
+1263 
-1276 TVVQPT
+1276 
-1282 GGTVSAS
+1282 
-1289 ATSATAGTTVKLTA
+1289 
-1303 TPAEGYTLDYFTLDG
+1303 
-1318 ARINGDTFIM
+1318 
-1328 PARNVEVSAVFTA
+1328 
-1341 NAYSI
+1341 
-1346 TVVQPAGGTVSASK
+1346 GGTVSASK

-1479 IYHAGSAGENSNLNT
+1479 IYHAGSAGENSDLNT

-1571 YLNVYEIEMYAG
+1571 HLNVYEIEMYAG

>member
-234 RQQRPNMLIG
+234 RQQKPNMLIG

-291 STMQGLGKSQ
+291 STMQNLGKSQ

-324 LNNNNNKLKL
+324 LNNSNKLKL

-389 ISAPFVTNFN
+389 VSAPFVTNFN

-598 KWNGNNASTYEIY
+598 KWNGNNASSYEIY

-632 PNLVRNDDQADV
+632 PKLVRNDDQADV

-695 SAQNDGEPASKAID
+695 SAQNDGEPAWKAID

-717 WCATNAQSG
+717 WCATNKQSG

-740 IRIEHAE
+740 IRIEHAQ

-771 TAYSTNNNSSA
+771 TVYSTNNNSSA

-794 EWRLY
+794 EWRLH

-897 YTVQEGKQ
+897 YTVQEGVQ

-921 VKYSITVVQPAN
+921 VKYSINVVQPAN
-933 GTVSASATSATAGTT
+933 GSVAASATSATAGTT

-987 VFTANAYSITVVQPT
+987 IFTANAYSITVVQPA

-1014 AGTTVKLTATPA
+1014 AGTTVKLTANPA

-1039 RINGNTFS
+1039 
-1047 MPARNVEV
+1047 
-1055 SAVFTANAYSITVVQ
+1055 
-1070 PTGGTV
+1070 
-1076 SASTTSAA
+1076 
-1084 AGTTIELTA
+1084 
-1093 TPAEGYTL
+1093 
-1101 DYFTLDGE
+1101 

-1139 QPTGGTVSASA
+1139 QPT
-1150 TSATAGTTVKLTAT
+1150 
-1164 PAEGYTLDYF
+1164 
-1174 TLDGARING
+1174 N
-1183 DTFIMPARNV
+1183 
-1193 EVSAVFTA
+1193 
-1201 NAYSITVVQ
+1201 
-1210 PTGGTVSAS
+1210 
-1219 ATSATAGTTVKL
+1219 
-1231 TATPAE
+1231 
-1237 GYTLD
+1237 
-1242 YFTLDGARINGDT
+1242 
-1255 FIMPARNV
+1255 
-1263 EVSAVFTANAYSI
+1263 
-1276 TVVQPT
+1276 
-1282 GGTVSAS
+1282 
-1289 ATSATAGTTVKLTA
+1289 
-1303 TPAEGYTLDYFTLDG
+1303 
-1318 ARINGDTFIM
+1318 
-1328 PARNVEVSAVFTA
+1328 
-1341 NAYSI
+1341 
-1346 TVVQPAGGTVSASK
+1346 GTVSASK

-1442 AFDGKMSDREAD
+1442 AFDGKMSDLEAD
-1454 KWHASGVNG
+1454 KWHASGING

-1544 IDHID
+1544 VDHID

>member
-8 KIIAAILAAVLCFGV
+8 KIIAAILAAVFCFGV

-55 MPIGPAFTVDTLLS
+55 MPNGPAFTVDTLLS

-162 AHTNGVPVMG
+162 AHTNGVPIMG

-213 NEETAVDY
+213 NEETGVDY

-324 LNNNNNKLKL
+324 LNNSNKLKL

-598 KWNGNNASTYEIY
+598 KWNGNNASSYEIY

-695 SAQNDGEPASKAID
+695 SAQNDGEPAWKAID

-717 WCATNAQSG
+717 WCATNKQSG

-740 IRIEHAE
+740 IRIEHAQ

-771 TAYSTNNNSSA
+771 TVYSTNNNSSA

-921 VKYSITVVQPAN
+921 VKYSINVVQPAN
-933 GTVSASATSATAGTT
+933 GSVAASATSATAGTT

-967 GARINGDTFIMP
+967 GERINGDTFIMP

-1014 AGTTVKLTATPA
+1014 AGTTVKLTA
-1026 EGYTLDYFTLDGA
+1026 
-1039 RINGNTFS
+1039 I
-1047 MPARNVEV
+1047 
-1055 SAVFTANAYSITVVQ
+1055 
-1070 PTGGTV
+1070 
-1076 SASTTSAA
+1076 
-1084 AGTTIELTA
+1084 
-1093 TPAEGYTL
+1093 
-1101 DYFTLDGE
+1101 
-1109 RINGDTFS
+1109 
-1117 MPARNVEV
+1117 
-1125 SAVFTANAYSITVV
+1125 
-1139 QPTGGTVSASA
+1139 
-1150 TSATAGTTVKLTAT
+1150 

-1210 PTGGTVSAS
+1210 PT
-1219 ATSATAGTTVKL
+1219 
-1231 TATPAE
+1231 
-1237 GYTLD
+1237 
-1242 YFTLDGARINGDT
+1242 
-1255 FIMPARNV
+1255 
-1263 EVSAVFTANAYSI
+1263 
-1276 TVVQPT
+1276 
-1282 GGTVSAS
+1282 
-1289 ATSATAGTTVKLTA
+1289 
-1303 TPAEGYTLDYFTLDG
+1303 
-1318 ARINGDTFIM
+1318 
-1328 PARNVEVSAVFTA
+1328 
-1341 NAYSI
+1341 
-1346 TVVQPAGGTVSASK
+1346 GGTVSASK

-1417 NLALNATIYYSNKK
+1417 NLALNATVYYSNKK

-1442 AFDGKMSDREAD
+1442 AFDGKMSDPEAD
-1454 KWHASGVNG
+1454 KWHASGING

-1479 IYHAGSAGENSNLNT
+1479 IYHAGFAGEGSDLNT

-1571 YLNVYEIEMYAG
+1571 HLSVYEIEMYAG

>member
-291 STMQGLGKSQ
+291 STMQNLGKSQ

-316 TNFSSNYL
+316 TYFSSNYL
-324 LNNNNNKLKL
+324 LNNSNKLKL

-426 MPTWTWIID
+426 MPTWIWIID

-484 NIAVTAKNDRGL
+484 NIAVTSKNDRGL

-509 SYANCQKATF
+509 SYANCQKAAF

-598 KWNGNNASTYEIY
+598 KWNGNNASSYEIY

-644 TIEVVPVNANGVRG
+644 TVEVVPVNANGVRG
-658 ESSRFTIDWPYENG
+658 ESSRFTIDWLYENG

-695 SAQNDGEPASKAID
+695 SAQNDGEPAWKAID

-717 WCATNAQSG
+717 WCATNARSG

-747 YGGEAQNMNT
+747 YGGEAQDMNT

-771 TAYSTNNNSSA
+771 TVYSTNSNSSD

-848 LTHAPTGSTVRL
+848 LTNAPTGSTVRL

-921 VKYSITVVQPAN
+921 VKYSINVVQPAN
-933 GTVSASATSATAGTT
+933 GSVAASATSATAGTT
-948 VKLTATPAEGYTLD
+948 IELTATPAEGYTLD

-967 GARINGDTFIMP
+967 GERINGDTFIMP
-979 ARNVEVSA
+979 ARNVDVSA
-987 VFTANAYSITVVQPT
+987 VFTANAYSITVVQPA

-1026 EGYTLDYFTLDGA
+1026 EGYTLDYFTLDG
-1039 RINGNTFS
+1039 
-1047 MPARNVEV
+1047 E
-1055 SAVFTANAYSITVVQ
+1055 
-1070 PTGGTV
+1070 
-1076 SASTTSAA
+1076 
-1084 AGTTIELTA
+1084 
-1093 TPAEGYTL
+1093 
-1101 DYFTLDGE
+1101 
-1109 RINGDTFS
+1109 
-1117 MPARNVEV
+1117 
-1125 SAVFTANAYSITVV
+1125 
-1139 QPTGGTVSASA
+1139 
-1150 TSATAGTTVKLTAT
+1150 
-1164 PAEGYTLDYF
+1164 
-1174 TLDGARING
+1174 RING

-1210 PTGGTVSAS
+1210 PT
-1219 ATSATAGTTVKL
+1219 
-1231 TATPAE
+1231 
-1237 GYTLD
+1237 
-1242 YFTLDGARINGDT
+1242 
-1255 FIMPARNV
+1255 
-1263 EVSAVFTANAYSI
+1263 
-1276 TVVQPT
+1276 
-1282 GGTVSAS
+1282 
-1289 ATSATAGTTVKLTA
+1289 
-1303 TPAEGYTLDYFTLDG
+1303 
-1318 ARINGDTFIM
+1318 
-1328 PARNVEVSAVFTA
+1328 
-1341 NAYSI
+1341 
-1346 TVVQPAGGTVSASK
+1346 GGTVSASK

-1442 AFDGKMSDREAD
+1442 AFDGKMSDPEAD
-1454 KWHASGVNG
+1454 KWHASGING

-1479 IYHAGSAGENSNLNT
+1479 IYHAGFAGEGSDLNT

-1571 YLNVYEIEMYAG
+1571 HLNVYEIEMYAG

>member
-8 KIIAAILAAVLCFGV
+8 KIIAAILAAVFCFGV
-23 LPSRSFFNTL
+23 LPSRSFFSTL

-90 YTGFTVND
+90 YTGFTVNN

-234 RQQRPNMLIG
+234 RQQKPNMLIG

-256 YQDAVNGSN
+256 YQDAVNGYN

-291 STMQGLGKSQ
+291 STMQNLGKSQ

-324 LNNNNNKLKL
+324 LNNSNKLKL

-598 KWNGNNASTYEIY
+598 KWNGNNASSYEIY

-695 SAQNDGEPASKAID
+695 SAQNDGEPAWKAID

-717 WCATNAQSG
+717 WCATNKQSG

-747 YGGEAQNMNT
+747 YGGESQDMNT

-771 TAYSTNNNSSA
+771 TVYSTNNNSSA

-794 EWRLY
+794 EWRLD

-811 RIYEWQMFETTER
+811 RIYEWQMFETAER

-921 VKYSITVVQPAN
+921 VKYSINVVQPANGSVAASATSATAGTTVKLTATPAEGYTLDYFTLDGERINGNTFIMPARNVEVSAVFTANAYSITVVQPTN

-987 VFTANAYSITVVQPT
+987 VFTANAYSINVVQPA
-1002 GGTVSASATSAT
+1002 GGTVSASATSA
-1014 AGTTVKLTATPA
+1014 
-1026 EGYTLDYFTLDGA
+1026 
-1039 RINGNTFS
+1039 
-1047 MPARNVEV
+1047 
-1055 SAVFTANAYSITVVQ
+1055 
-1070 PTGGTV
+1070 
-1076 SASTTSAA
+1076 A
-1084 AGTTIELTA
+1084 AGTTIE
-1093 TPAEGYTL
+1093 
-1101 DYFTLDGE
+1101 
-1109 RINGDTFS
+1109 
-1117 MPARNVEV
+1117 
-1125 SAVFTANAYSITVV
+1125 
-1139 QPTGGTVSASA
+1139 
-1150 TSATAGTTVKLTAT
+1150 LTAT

-1201 NAYSITVVQ
+1201 NAYSINVVQ

-1242 YFTLDGARINGDT
+1242 YFTLDGERINGDT

-1282 GGTVSAS
+1282 
-1289 ATSATAGTTVKLTA
+1289 
-1303 TPAEGYTLDYFTLDG
+1303 
-1318 ARINGDTFIM
+1318 
-1328 PARNVEVSAVFTA
+1328 
-1341 NAYSI
+1341 
-1346 TVVQPAGGTVSASK
+1346 GGTVSASK

-1442 AFDGKMSDREAD
+1442 AFDGKMSDPEAD
-1454 KWHASGVNG
+1454 KWHASGING

-1479 IYHAGSAGENSNLNT
+1479 IYHAGSADEDSNLNT

-1529 WKRIHVTTGNTADIS
+1529 WKRIHVTNGNTADIS

>member
-23 LPSRSFFNTL
+23 LPSRSFFSTL

-213 NEETAVDY
+213 NEETGVDY

-291 STMQGLGKSQ
+291 STMQNLGKSQ

-324 LNNNNNKLKL
+324 LNNSNKLKL

-519 ALDASSGGWTT
+519 ALDGSSGSWTT

-598 KWNGNNASTYEIY
+598 KWNGNNASSYEIY

-695 SAQNDGEPASKAID
+695 SAQNDGEPAWKAID

-717 WCATNAQSG
+717 WCATNKRSG

-747 YGGEAQNMNT
+747 YGGEAQDMNT

-771 TAYSTNNNSSA
+771 TVYSTNNNSSA

-794 EWRLY
+794 EWRLD

-921 VKYSITVVQPAN
+921 VKYSINVVQPAN
-933 GTVSASATSATAGTT
+933 GSVA
-948 VKLTATPAEGYTLD
+948 
-962 YFTLD
+962 
-967 GARINGDTFIMP
+967 
-979 ARNVEVSA
+979 
-987 VFTANAYSITVVQPT
+987 
-1002 GGTVSASATSAT
+1002 ASATSAT

-1039 RINGNTFS
+1039 RINGNTFI
-1047 MPARNVEV
+1047 MPARNVDV

-1070 PTGGTV
+1070 PANGTV
-1076 SASTTSAA
+1076 SASATSAT

-1093 TPAEGYTL
+1093 NPAEGYTL

-1109 RINGDTFS
+1109 RINGDTFT

-1125 SAVFTANAYSITVV
+1125 SAVFTANAYSINVV
-1139 QPTGGTVSASA
+1139 QPAGGSVAASA
-1150 TSATAGTTVKLTAT
+1150 TSATAGTTIELTAT
-1164 PAEGYTLDYF
+1164 PAEGYTLDCF
-1174 TLDGARING
+1174 TLDG
-1183 DTFIMPARNV
+1183 
-1193 EVSAVFTA
+1193 E
-1201 NAYSITVVQ
+1201 
-1210 PTGGTVSAS
+1210 
-1219 ATSATAGTTVKL
+1219 
-1231 TATPAE
+1231 
-1237 GYTLD
+1237 
-1242 YFTLDGARINGDT
+1242 
-1255 FIMPARNV
+1255 
-1263 EVSAVFTANAYSI
+1263 
-1276 TVVQPT
+1276 
-1282 GGTVSAS
+1282 
-1289 ATSATAGTTVKLTA
+1289 
-1303 TPAEGYTLDYFTLDG
+1303 
-1318 ARINGDTFIM
+1318 RINGDTFIM

-1346 TVVQPAGGTVSASK
+1346 TVVQPANGTVSASK

-1479 IYHAGSAGENSNLNT
+1479 IYHAGSAGEDSDLNT